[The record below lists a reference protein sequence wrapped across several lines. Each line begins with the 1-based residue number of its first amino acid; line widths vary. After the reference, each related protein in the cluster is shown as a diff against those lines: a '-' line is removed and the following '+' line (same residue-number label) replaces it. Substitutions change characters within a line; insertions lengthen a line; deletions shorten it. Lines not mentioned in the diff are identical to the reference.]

1 MTQIRRYFKTLLTAL
16 VLLMPLVTWASGDSK
31 KAVVDMDFKLTE
43 FSVKDYGGWGHFSGK
58 GHVWATND
66 EFIIT
71 IPAQTVRRT
80 RDDDT
85 EYSAKLPALTI
96 KGKCKVERE
105 DYGGSPFFSI
115 KPVGNVTVSPTNL
128 HVDVTQVYYR
138 GLDSNGN
145 KEYLRSTSSYDY
157 VLPASSEPN
166 SESVG
171 IVRFYIT
178 AGFANNGRVHI
189 GLKWDKLKHKPFE
202 GDTFE
207 DLHNPKAKE
216 YTWDTYGSPVYQA
229 DKYLDIWGEIEEV
242 KVSEGDIT
250 ASAED
255 DTDAPDEKGP
265 WGTAIPI
272 AVGAGIIGYLTHLIN
287 KLRKRRKANAK
298 DQQDEDNSDDNDD
311 EDDDDDEEPDQLEMR
326 FYKDFDGTLITGD
339 AAQRVS
345 ACIVRH
351 PAKGGEW
358 VDENLT
364 RQIEITSADNY
375 LDVEDDGMVNGWR
388 SCFVSAPQDDN
399 PPEEGVVKFRLS
411 VDRGTYTNRVHFRI
425 EKGEIQ
431 FGQENLTIPAQ
442 YESVLE
448 LPFLVPGFEGENGV
462 TAYITDSEGNEGDY
476 GVDVY
481 WDAQKK
487 HHFARILDNVKD
499 PAKDEGIHGQYL
511 SYTLHVEA
519 KNDRGTHLEGT
530 LPVLRFYMGLAV
542 EFKDKG
548 EIGCYITEYDPMKH
562 RTRPELRIKAGS
574 KQYMSHE
581 NQAIL
586 TLYDYD
592 ISRNTLL
599 KVSPI
604 PMRKDGFT
612 VKAKDE
618 SKQEFVDKLGL
629 QMEALTDRCDE
640 GRLCLIRSLKGV
652 LDAPNR
658 IDAECII
665 KVEYQGPNDREP
677 KIYTCTH
684 AIRLASQPRREVQ
697 DMNSAEAFMKEDQ
710 HTYDRLMHIIESV
723 VQTGQLNRM
732 FPLVKYTEMQ
742 IEGYDAAY
750 GYDKRNVN
758 RIRSTYARLV
768 MGDIGGV
775 DEELPPELGITDEL
789 EWWFT
794 AFKQVEKDIGFI
806 GRIVA
811 GIGTWGISEL
821 IFTPV
826 DFAEEIREYVWDK
839 NGDSTLKMFWIGVK
853 NAAFMALAVKGTAS
867 TLSAKNV
874 TRQGMREALQNA
886 RKGFEKP
893 YNTLKGW
900 LFRESAEKSLEATRR
915 ASSVAE
921 MRLTAAKTTPPLPGE
936 RSLDKAMKMKRA
948 KAADRVERLRTAI
961 DMAEQNPDWT
971 NISLR
976 NQLIL
981 EVQGDKQAMYMLKNA
996 GEKYNKVRSELNGT
1010 LKNIYEI
1017 TDKKSFAE
1025 LSRKYPGRKIKVF
1038 NASSSK
1044 AEQLASGK
1052 TITMDRDITY
1062 YFVDENN
1069 VVHYLPQEEVMEIY
1083 NRNFYETTRN
1093 FVSKNKVVAE
1103 SSTSA
1108 SEVYNRYAKAKDQRV
1123 LQDVLNDP
1131 ESFGTDWSKMAD
1143 KSRHGEALTNPTKV
1157 GDAMTFKG
1165 HDRFSSAERLLQQAE
1180 QTADEAERLIL
1191 QGEAVDE
1198 FMEGLR
1204 QMAKEFNNFVKPYD
1218 IARYKVNGTSMIP
1231 QHMREAVEMVE
1242 LMFKPGSTVSID
1254 EMMRAFKGLNYSFGQ
1269 FADDMGA
1276 CMKRIASQKGWEI
1289 AR

>member
-1 MTQIRRYFKTLLTAL
+1 MNQIRRYLKTLLTAL
-16 VLLMPLVTWASGDSK
+16 ALLMPLALYSQKVLLDT
-31 KAVVDMDFKLTE
+31 DFKLT
-43 FSVKDYGGWGHFSGK
+43 DYNVRAGEGVWEGNFSGK
-58 GHVWATND
+58 GHLLVKEN

-71 IPAQTVRRT
+71 IPAQKVSRKDKEETNLLE
-80 RDDDT
+80 
-85 EYSAKLPALTI
+85 EYSAEWPALTI
-96 KGKCKVERE
+96 KGKCKIKRDNNDIEVHL
-105 DYGGSPFFSI
+105 DGGDV
-115 KPVGNVTVSPTNL
+115 KTNGQVTVSPTSIRL
-128 HVDVTQVYYR
+128 V
-138 GLDSNGN
+138 GNGKYESGQPSWN
-145 KEYLRSTSSYDY
+145 TYQLVERQAWRTIE
-157 VLPASSEPN
+157 LPAVQEAQSN
-166 SESVG
+166 SM
-171 IVRFYIT
+171 
-178 AGFANNGRVHI
+178 GFVHFSIKDGFVYKGSLDI
-189 GLKWDKLKHKPFE
+189 GLKWDKMTMKPFE
-202 GDTFE
+202 GETLN
-207 DLHNPKAKE
+207 DLDNPAPKE
-216 YTWDTYGSPVYQA
+216 YKWKEIDS
-229 DKYLDIWGEIEEV
+229 YLEIFGEIEDVQVGEDGMV
-242 KVSEGDIT
+242 

-255 DTDAPDEKGP
+255 DTDAPDDEGP
-265 WGTAIPI
+265 WGTLIPI
-272 AVGAGIIGYLTHLIN
+272 GVSAGIIGYLTYLAN
-287 KLRKRRKANAK
+287 KYRRRRKAAK
-298 DQQDEDNSDDNDD
+298 DEEPDDDPDDD
-311 EDDDDDEEPDQLEMR
+311 EDDEEDDPDQLEMR
-326 FYKDFDGTLITGD
+326 FYKNFDGTLITGD
-339 AAQRVS
+339 AGRRVS

-351 PAKGGEW
+351 PAKGPEW

-364 RQIEITSADNY
+364 RQIEITSNDNY
-375 LDVEDDGMVNGWR
+375 LVVDDDGMVNGWR

-499 PAKDEGIHGQYL
+499 PAKDEGIPGQYL
-511 SYTLHVEA
+511 TYTLHVEA

-562 RTRPELRIKAGS
+562 RTRPELRIRAG
-574 KQYMSHE
+574 KRQYMSQE

-599 KVSPI
+599 KISPI
-604 PMRKDGFT
+604 PLRKDGFT

-775 DEELPPELGITDEL
+775 DEELPPELGIKDEL
-789 EWWFT
+789 EWWFE
-794 AFKQVEKDIGFI
+794 AIKQVEKDIGFI

-811 GIGTWGISEL
+811 GVGSWGLSEL
-821 IFTPV
+821 IFMPV
-826 DFAEEIREYVWDK
+826 DFAEEIREYVYDK
-839 NGDSTLKMFWIGVK
+839 NGDSMLKMFWIGIK
-853 NAAFMALAVKGTAS
+853 NGAFMVLGATGAAS
-867 TLSAKNV
+867 TIKAKNL
-874 TRQGMREALQNA
+874 TRQGMREAIQNA
-886 RKGFEKP
+886 KKGFEKP

-921 MRLTAAKTTPPLPGE
+921 MRLNAAKNAPRLPGDLN
-936 RSLDKAMKMKRA
+936 LDKAMATGRA
-948 KAADRVERLRTAI
+948 NAAEKVKNLRAAI
-961 DMAEQNPDWT
+961 EMAEQNGEWT
-971 NISLR
+971 NVALKNR
-976 NQLIL
+976 LIL

-996 GEKYNKVRSELNGT
+996 SSKYDVVRKELNGT

-1017 TDKKSFAE
+1017 TDAKSIAE
-1025 LSRKYPGRKIKVF
+1025 LSKKYPGRKIQVM
-1038 NASSSK
+1038 NATSSK

-1069 VVHYLPQEEVMEIY
+1069 VTHYLPHEEVVEVY
-1083 NRNFYETTRN
+1083 NRNFYETTRR
-1093 FVSKNKVVAE
+1093 FTSKSNVIAD
-1103 SSTSA
+1103 SSA
-1108 SEVYNRYAKAKDQRV
+1108 SSAEVYGRYAKGKDQTV
-1123 LQDVLNDP
+1123 IQDVLHDN
-1131 ESFGTDWSKMAD
+1131 ESFGVDWEKLAD

-1165 HDRFSSAERLLQQAE
+1165 YDRFQSAEKLLQEAETITNEAERLLVQSK
-1180 QTADEAERLIL
+1180 
-1191 QGEAVDE
+1191 AVNE
-1198 FMEGLR
+1198 YMEGLR

-1242 LMFKPGSTVSID
+1242 DMFKAGSTVSID
-1254 EMMRAFKGLNYSFGQ
+1254 QIQRAFRSMNYSFYQ

-1276 CMKRIASQKGWEI
+1276 CMKRITTAKSWEI
-1289 AR
+1289 AK

>member
-1 MTQIRRYFKTLLTAL
+1 MNQIRLYLKTLLTAL
-16 VLLMPLVTWASGDSK
+16 ALLMPLALYSQKVLLDT
-31 KAVVDMDFKLTE
+31 DFKLT
-43 FSVKDYGGWGHFSGK
+43 DYNVRAGEGVWEGNFSGK
-58 GHVWATND
+58 GHLLVKEN

-71 IPAQTVRRT
+71 IPAQKVSRKDKEETNLLE
-80 RDDDT
+80 
-85 EYSAKLPALTI
+85 EYSAEWPALTI
-96 KGKCKVERE
+96 KGKCKIKRDNNDIEVHL
-105 DYGGSPFFSI
+105 DGGDV
-115 KPVGNVTVSPTNL
+115 KTNGQVTVSPTSIRL
-128 HVDVTQVYYR
+128 V
-138 GLDSNGN
+138 GNGKYESGQPSWN
-145 KEYLRSTSSYDY
+145 TYQLVERQAWRTIE
-157 VLPASSEPN
+157 LPAVQEAQSN
-166 SESVG
+166 SM
-171 IVRFYIT
+171 
-178 AGFANNGRVHI
+178 GFVHFSIKDGFVYKGSLDI
-189 GLKWDKLKHKPFE
+189 GLKWDKMTMKPFE
-202 GDTFE
+202 GETLN
-207 DLHNPKAKE
+207 DLDNPAPKE
-216 YTWDTYGSPVYQA
+216 YKWKEIDS
-229 DKYLDIWGEIEEV
+229 YLEIFGEIEDVQVGEDGMV
-242 KVSEGDIT
+242 

-255 DTDAPDEKGP
+255 DTDAPDDEGP
-265 WGTAIPI
+265 WGTLIPI
-272 AVGAGIIGYLTHLIN
+272 GVSAGIIGYLTYLAN
-287 KLRKRRKANAK
+287 KYRRRRKAAK
-298 DQQDEDNSDDNDD
+298 DEEPDDDHDDD
-311 EDDDDDEEPDQLEMR
+311 EDDEEDDPDQLEMR
-326 FYKDFDGTLITGD
+326 FYKNFDGTLITGD
-339 AAQRVS
+339 AGRRVS

-351 PAKGGEW
+351 PAKGPEW

-364 RQIEITSADNY
+364 RQIEITSNDNY
-375 LDVEDDGMVNGWR
+375 LVVDDDGMVNGWR

-487 HHFARILDNVKD
+487 HHFAHIRDNVKD
-499 PAKDEGIHGQYL
+499 PAKDEGIPGQYL
-511 SYTLHVEA
+511 TYTLHVEA
-519 KNDRGTHLEGT
+519 KNDRGTKLEGT

-562 RTRPELRIKAGS
+562 RTRPELRIRAG
-574 KQYMSHE
+574 KRQYMSQE

-599 KVSPI
+599 KISPI
-604 PMRKDGFT
+604 PLRKDGFT

-775 DEELPPELGITDEL
+775 DEELPPELGIKDEL
-789 EWWFT
+789 EWWFE
-794 AFKQVEKDIGFI
+794 AIKQVEKDIGFI

-811 GIGTWGISEL
+811 GVGSWGLSEL
-821 IFTPV
+821 IFMPV
-826 DFAEEIREYVWDK
+826 DFAEEIREYVYDK
-839 NGDSTLKMFWIGVK
+839 NGDSMLKMFWIGIK
-853 NAAFMALAVKGTAS
+853 NGAFMVLGATGAAS
-867 TLSAKNV
+867 TIKAKNL
-874 TRQGMREALQNA
+874 TRQGMREAIQNA
-886 RKGFEKP
+886 KKGFEKP

-921 MRLTAAKTTPPLPGE
+921 MRLNAAKNAPRLPGDLN
-936 RSLDKAMKMKRA
+936 LDKAMATGRA
-948 KAADRVERLRTAI
+948 NAAEKVKNLRAAI
-961 DMAEQNPDWT
+961 EMAEQNGEWT
-971 NISLR
+971 NVALKNR
-976 NQLIL
+976 LIL

-996 GEKYNKVRSELNGT
+996 SSKYDVVRKELNGT

-1017 TDKKSFAE
+1017 TDAKSIAE
-1025 LSRKYPGRKIKVF
+1025 LSKKYPGRKIQVM
-1038 NASSSK
+1038 NATSSK

-1069 VVHYLPQEEVMEIY
+1069 VTHYLPHEEVVEVY
-1083 NRNFYETTRN
+1083 NRNFYETTRR
-1093 FVSKNKVVAE
+1093 FTSKSNVIAD
-1103 SSTSA
+1103 SSA
-1108 SEVYNRYAKAKDQRV
+1108 SSAEVYGRYAKGKDQTV
-1123 LQDVLNDP
+1123 IQDVLHDN
-1131 ESFGTDWSKMAD
+1131 ESFGVDWEKLAD

-1165 HDRFSSAERLLQQAE
+1165 YDRFQSAEKLLQEAETITNEAERLLVQSK
-1180 QTADEAERLIL
+1180 
-1191 QGEAVDE
+1191 AVNE
-1198 FMEGLR
+1198 YMEGLR

-1242 LMFKPGSTVSID
+1242 DMFKAGSTVSID
-1254 EMMRAFKGLNYSFGQ
+1254 QIQRAFRSMNYSFYQ

-1276 CMKRIASQKGWEI
+1276 CMKRITTAKSWEI
-1289 AR
+1289 AK

>member
-1 MTQIRRYFKTLLTAL
+1 MTQIRRYFKTFLMAL
-16 VLLMPLVTWASGDSK
+16 ALLMPLGAWACGDSK
-31 KAVVDMDFKLTE
+31 KALIDMDFKLKE
-43 FSVKDYGGWGHFSGK
+43 FNVNDGEGWGGFSGK
-58 GHVWATND
+58 AHFWATND

-71 IPAQTVRRT
+71 IPAQTVT
-80 RDDDT
+80 RKT
-85 EYSAKLPALTI
+85 NYEVYTAKLPAITV

-105 DYGGSPFFSI
+105 TYGGSPHFALL
-115 KPVGNVTVSPTNL
+115 PVGNVTVSPTNL
-128 HVDVTQVYYR
+128 HFDIAVKIDGTETGY
-138 GLDSNGN
+138 
-145 KEYLRSTSSYDY
+145 KATKDY
-157 VLPASSEPN
+157 VLSASQEPWF
-166 SESVG
+166 ETAG
-171 IVRFYIT
+171 IIRFFIN
-178 AGFANNGRVHI
+178 AGFASNGSVNI
-189 GLKWDKLKHKPFE
+189 GLKWDKLTRKPLT
-202 GDTFE
+202 GTTLADY
-207 DLHNPKAKE
+207 HNPDVIE
-216 YTWDTYGSPVYQA
+216 Y
-229 DKYLDIWGEIEEV
+229 KWGEYDGALSGQYLYISGEVEEV

-311 EDDDDDEEPDQLEMR
+311 EDDDDDEEPDQLEMK
-326 FYKDFDGTLITGD
+326 FYKDFDGTLISGD
-339 AAQRVS
+339 VAQRVS

-364 RQIEITSADNY
+364 RQIEITSVDNY

-487 HHFARILDNVKD
+487 HHFAHIRDNVKD
-499 PAKDEGIHGQYL
+499 PAKDEGIPGQYL

-530 LPVLRFYMGLAV
+530 LPVLRFYMGVAV

-562 RTRPELRIKAGS
+562 RTRPELRIRAG
-574 KQYMSHE
+574 KRQYMSQE

-599 KVSPI
+599 KISPI
-604 PMRKDGFT
+604 PLRKDGFT

-775 DEELPPELGITDEL
+775 DEELPPELGIKDEL
-789 EWWFT
+789 EWWFE
-794 AFKQVEKDIGFI
+794 AIKQVEKDIGFI

-811 GIGTWGISEL
+811 GVGSWGLSEL
-821 IFTPV
+821 IFMPV
-826 DFAEEIREYVWDK
+826 DFAEEIREYVYDK
-839 NGDSTLKMFWIGVK
+839 NGDSMLKMFWIGIK
-853 NAAFMALAVKGTAS
+853 NGAFMVLGATGAAS
-867 TLSAKNV
+867 TIKAKNL
-874 TRQGMREALQNA
+874 TRQGMREAIQNA
-886 RKGFEKP
+886 KKGFEKP

-921 MRLTAAKTTPPLPGE
+921 MRLNAAKNAPRLPGDLN
-936 RSLDKAMKMKRA
+936 LDKAMATGRA
-948 KAADRVERLRTAI
+948 NAAEKVKNLRAAI
-961 DMAEQNPDWT
+961 EMAEQNGEWT
-971 NISLR
+971 NVALKNR
-976 NQLIL
+976 LIL

-996 GEKYNKVRSELNGT
+996 SSKYDVVRKELNGT

-1017 TDKKSFAE
+1017 TDAKSIAE
-1025 LSRKYPGRKIKVF
+1025 LSKKYPGRKIQVM
-1038 NASSSK
+1038 NATSSK
-1044 AEQLASGK
+1044 ADMLASGK

-1069 VVHYLPQEEVMEIY
+1069 VTHYLPHEEVVEVY
-1083 NRNFYETTRN
+1083 NRNFYETTRR
-1093 FVSKNKVVAE
+1093 FTSKSNVIAD
-1103 SSTSA
+1103 SSA
-1108 SEVYNRYAKAKDQRV
+1108 SSAEVYGRYAKGKDQTV
-1123 LQDVLNDP
+1123 IQDVLHDN
-1131 ESFGTDWSKMAD
+1131 ESFGVDWEKLAD

-1165 HDRFSSAERLLQQAE
+1165 YDRFQSAEKLLQEAETITNEAERLLVQSK
-1180 QTADEAERLIL
+1180 
-1191 QGEAVDE
+1191 AVNE
-1198 FMEGLR
+1198 YMEGLR

-1242 LMFKPGSTVSID
+1242 DMFKAGSTVSID
-1254 EMMRAFKGLNYSFGQ
+1254 QIQRAFRSMNYSFYQ

-1276 CMKRIASQKGWEI
+1276 CMKRITTAKSWEI
-1289 AR
+1289 AK

>member
-1 MTQIRRYFKTLLTAL
+1 MNQIRRYLKTLLTAL
-16 VLLMPLVTWASGDSK
+16 ALLMPLALYSQKVLLDT
-31 KAVVDMDFKLTE
+31 DFKLT
-43 FSVKDYGGWGHFSGK
+43 DYNVRAGEGVWEGNFSGK
-58 GHVWATND
+58 GHLLVKEN

-71 IPAQTVRRT
+71 IPAQKVSRKDKEETNLLE
-80 RDDDT
+80 
-85 EYSAKLPALTI
+85 EYSAEWPALTI
-96 KGKCKVERE
+96 KGKCKIKRDNNDIEVHL
-105 DYGGSPFFSI
+105 DGGDV
-115 KPVGNVTVSPTNL
+115 KTNGQVTVSPTSIRL
-128 HVDVTQVYYR
+128 V
-138 GLDSNGN
+138 GNGKYESGQPSWN
-145 KEYLRSTSSYDY
+145 TYQLVERQAWRTIE
-157 VLPASSEPN
+157 LPAVQEAQSN
-166 SESVG
+166 SM
-171 IVRFYIT
+171 
-178 AGFANNGRVHI
+178 GFVHFSIKDGFVYKGSLDI
-189 GLKWDKLKHKPFE
+189 GLKWDKMTMKPFE
-202 GDTFE
+202 GETLN
-207 DLHNPKAKE
+207 DLDNPAPKE
-216 YTWDTYGSPVYQA
+216 YKWKEIDS
-229 DKYLDIWGEIEEV
+229 YLEIFGEIEDVQVGEDGMV
-242 KVSEGDIT
+242 

-255 DTDAPDEKGP
+255 DTDAPDDEGP
-265 WGTAIPI
+265 WGTLIPI
-272 AVGAGIIGYLTHLIN
+272 GVSAGIIGYLAYLAN
-287 KLRKRRKANAK
+287 KYRRRRKTAK
-298 DQQDEDNSDDNDD
+298 DEEPDDDPDDD
-311 EDDDDDEEPDQLEMR
+311 EDDEEDDPDQLEMR
-326 FYKDFDGTLITGD
+326 FYKNFDGTLITGD
-339 AAQRVS
+339 AGRRVS

-351 PAKGGEW
+351 PAKGPEW
-358 VDENLT
+358 TDENLT
-364 RQIEITSADNY
+364 RQIEITSNDNY
-375 LDVEDDGMVNGWR
+375 LVVDDDGMVNGWR
-388 SCFVSAPQDDN
+388 SCFVSAPEDPD
-399 PPEEGVVKFRLS
+399 PPKEGVVRFRLS

-425 EKGEIQ
+425 EKGEVQ
-431 FGQENLTIPAQ
+431 FDQENLTIPAGCKTAI
-442 YESVLE
+442 E
-448 LPFLVPGFEGENGV
+448 LPFAVPGFEGESGV
-462 TAYITDSEGNEGDY
+462 SAFISGSDGSTKDY
-476 GVDVY
+476 SVEVK
-481 WDAQKK
+481 WDERKG
-487 HHFARILDNVKD
+487 HYFAIIQDLL
-499 PAKDEGIHGQYL
+499 PEPQKDECIPGKFIE
-511 SYTLHVEA
+511 YTLHVVAEHE
-519 KNDRGTHLEGT
+519 RGTKIEGT
-530 LPVLRFYMGLAV
+530 LPVLRFFMGLTL

-562 RTRPELRIKAGS
+562 RTREELRMKAGG
-574 KQYMSHE
+574 KVYMTQE
-581 NQAIL
+581 NQVIL

-592 ISRNTLL
+592 FKDNTLL
-599 KVSPI
+599 KVAPV
-604 PMRKDGFT
+604 PVEKDGFV
-612 VKAKDE
+612 VKAKDGT
-618 SKQEFVDKLGL
+618 KQDLVDKLGL
-629 QMEALTDRCDE
+629 QLEPLADRCDD
-640 GRLCLIRSLKGV
+640 GRLGLIRCRKGV

-658 IDAECII
+658 IDAECTI
-665 KVEYQGPNDREP
+665 KVKYQGPNNDSPQDYE
-677 KIYTCTH
+677 CTH
-684 AIRLASQPRREVQ
+684 TMRLASQPRRQEK
-697 DMNSAEAFMKEDQ
+697 DMADSEALRKKDQ
-710 HTYDRLMHIIESV
+710 HIFDRLMHIVENIT
-723 VQTGQLNRM
+723 QTGQLNRM

-742 IEGYDAAY
+742 LEGYDPAY
-750 GYDKRNVN
+750 GYDARNVK
-758 RIRSTYARLV
+758 RIESTYARLV
-768 MGDIGGV
+768 MGEIGGV

-789 EWWFT
+789 EWWFA

-811 GIGTWGISEL
+811 AVGSWGISEL
-821 IFTPV
+821 IFMPV

-839 NGDSTLKMFWIGVK
+839 NGDSSLKMFWIGVK
-853 NAAFMALAVKGTAS
+853 NAAFMALAVKGTVS
-867 TLSAKNV
+867 TMTARNV

-961 DMAEQNPDWT
+961 DMAEQNHDWT

-996 GEKYNKVRSELNGT
+996 SEKYNKVRKELNGT
-1010 LKNIYEI
+1010 LKSIYEI

-1025 LSRKYPGRKIKVF
+1025 LSRKYPGREIKVF

-1108 SEVYNRYAKAKDQRV
+1108 SDVYNKYAKAKDQRV

-1131 ESFGTDWSKMAD
+1131 ESFGTDWEKMAD

-1180 QTADEAERLIL
+1180 QTADDAERLLL

-1198 FMEGLR
+1198 YMEGLR

-1242 LMFKPGSTVSID
+1242 AMFKPGSTVSID
-1254 EMMRAFKGLNYSFGQ
+1254 EIQRAFKGLNYSFWQ

-1276 CMKRIASQKGWEI
+1276 CMKRITSQKSWEI

>member
-1 MTQIRRYFKTLLTAL
+1 MTQIRRYFKTFLMAL
-16 VLLMPLVTWASGDSK
+16 ALLMPLGAWACGDSK
-31 KAVVDMDFKLTE
+31 KALIDMDFKLKE
-43 FSVKDYGGWGHFSGK
+43 FNVNDGEGWGGFSGK
-58 GHVWATND
+58 AHFWATND

-71 IPAQTVRRT
+71 IPAQTVT
-80 RDDDT
+80 RKT
-85 EYSAKLPALTI
+85 NYEVYTAKLPAITV
-96 KGKCKVERE
+96 KGKCKVERAT
-105 DYGGSPFFSI
+105 YGGSPHFALL
-115 KPVGNVTVSPTNL
+115 PVGNVTVSPTNL
-128 HVDVTQVYYR
+128 HFDIAVKIDGTETGY
-138 GLDSNGN
+138 
-145 KEYLRSTSSYDY
+145 KATKDY
-157 VLPASSEPN
+157 VLSASQEPWF
-166 SESVG
+166 ETAG
-171 IVRFYIT
+171 IIRFFIN
-178 AGFANNGRVHI
+178 AGFASNGSVNI
-189 GLKWDKLKHKPFE
+189 GLKWDKLTRKPLT
-202 GDTFE
+202 GTTLADY
-207 DLHNPKAKE
+207 HNPDVIE
-216 YTWDTYGSPVYQA
+216 Y
-229 DKYLDIWGEIEEV
+229 KWGEYDGALSGQYLYISGEVEEV

-311 EDDDDDEEPDQLEMR
+311 EDDDDDEEPDQLEMK
-326 FYKDFDGTLITGD
+326 FYKDFDGTLISGD

-375 LDVEDDGMVNGWR
+375 LEVEDDGMVNGWR

-481 WDAQKK
+481 WDDQKK

-499 PAKDEGIHGQYL
+499 PAKDEGIPGQYL
-511 SYTLHVEA
+511 TYTLHVEA
-519 KNDRGTHLEGT
+519 KNDRGTKLEGT

-548 EIGCYITEYDPMKH
+548 EIGCYITKYDPMKH
-562 RTRPELRIKAGS
+562 RTRPELRIKAGG
-574 KQYMSHE
+574 KQYMSQE

-599 KVSPI
+599 KISPI
-604 PMRKDGFT
+604 PLRKDGFV

-775 DEELPPELGITDEL
+775 DEELPPELGIKDEL
-789 EWWFT
+789 EWWFE
-794 AFKQVEKDIGFI
+794 AIKQVEKDIGFI

-811 GIGTWGISEL
+811 GVGSWGLSEL
-821 IFTPV
+821 IFMPV
-826 DFAEEIREYVWDK
+826 DFAEEIREYVYDK
-839 NGDSTLKMFWIGVK
+839 NGDSMLKMFWIGIK
-853 NAAFMALAVKGTAS
+853 NGAFMVLGATGAAS
-867 TLSAKNV
+867 TIKAKNL
-874 TRQGMREALQNA
+874 TRQGMREAIQNA
-886 RKGFEKP
+886 KKGFEKP

-921 MRLTAAKTTPPLPGE
+921 MRLNAAKNAPRLPGDLN
-936 RSLDKAMKMKRA
+936 LDKAMATGRA
-948 KAADRVERLRTAI
+948 NAAEKVKNLRAAI
-961 DMAEQNPDWT
+961 EMAEQNGEWT
-971 NISLR
+971 NVALKNR
-976 NQLIL
+976 LIL

-996 GEKYNKVRSELNGT
+996 SSKYDVVRKELNGT

-1017 TDKKSFAE
+1017 TDAKSIAE
-1025 LSRKYPGRKIKVF
+1025 LSKKYPGRKIQVM
-1038 NASSSK
+1038 NATSSK
-1044 AEQLASGK
+1044 ADMLASGK

-1069 VVHYLPQEEVMEIY
+1069 VTHYLPHEEVVEVY
-1083 NRNFYETTRN
+1083 NRNFYETTRR
-1093 FVSKNKVVAE
+1093 FTSKSNVIAD
-1103 SSTSA
+1103 SSA
-1108 SEVYNRYAKAKDQRV
+1108 SSAEVYGRYAKGKDQTV
-1123 LQDVLNDP
+1123 IQDVLHDN
-1131 ESFGTDWSKMAD
+1131 ESFGVDWEKLAD

-1165 HDRFSSAERLLQQAE
+1165 YDRFQSAEKLLQEAETITNEAERLLVQS
-1180 QTADEAERLIL
+1180 
-1191 QGEAVDE
+1191 EAVNE
-1198 FMEGLR
+1198 YMEGLR

-1242 LMFKPGSTVSID
+1242 EMFKAGSTVSID
-1254 EMMRAFKGLNYSFGQ
+1254 QIQRAFRSMNYSFYQ

-1276 CMKRIASQKGWEI
+1276 CMKRITTAKSWEI
-1289 AR
+1289 

>member
-1 MTQIRRYFKTLLTAL
+1 MTQIRRYFKTFLMALALLA
-16 VLLMPLVTWASGDSK
+16 PSGAWACGDSK
-31 KAVVDMDFKLTE
+31 KALIDMDFKLTE
-43 FSVKDYGGWGHFSGK
+43 FNVNDGEGWGGFSGK
-58 GHVWATND
+58 AHFRATND

-71 IPAQTVRRT
+71 IPAQTVSRKNGDVVYT
-80 RDDDT
+80 T
-85 EYSAKLPALTI
+85 KLPAITV
-96 KGKCKVERE
+96 KGKCKVERAT
-105 DYGGSPFFSI
+105 YGGSPHFALL
-115 KPVGNVTVSPTNL
+115 PVGNVTVSPTNL
-128 HVDVTQVYYR
+128 HFEMVQR
-138 GLDSNGN
+138 A
-145 KEYLRSTSSYDY
+145 ESTEAGYKGTKDY
-157 VLPASSEPN
+157 VLSASQEPWF
-166 SESVG
+166 ETAG
-171 IVRFYIT
+171 IIRFFIM
-178 AGFANNGRVHI
+178 AGFASNGSVNI
-189 GLKWDKLKHKPFE
+189 GLKWDKLTRKPLT
-202 GDTFE
+202 GTTLQDY
-207 DLHNPKAKE
+207 DDPDVLE
-216 YTWDTYGSPVYQA
+216 Y
-229 DKYLDIWGEIEEV
+229 KWGEYDGARSGQYLYISGEVEEV

-311 EDDDDDEEPDQLEMR
+311 EDDDDDEEPDQLEMK
-326 FYKDFDGTLITGD
+326 FYKDFDGTLISGD

-375 LDVEDDGMVNGWR
+375 LEVEDDGMVNGWR

-499 PAKDEGIHGQYL
+499 PAKDEGIPGQYL
-511 SYTLHVEA
+511 TYTLHVEA
-519 KNDRGTHLEGT
+519 KNDRGTKLEGT

-548 EIGCYITEYDPMKH
+548 EIGCYITKYDPMKH
-562 RTRPELRIKAGS
+562 RTRPELRIKAGG
-574 KQYMSHE
+574 KQYMSQE

-599 KVSPI
+599 KISPI
-604 PMRKDGFT
+604 PLRKDGFV

-665 KVEYQGPNDREP
+665 KVEYQGPNNPEP

-684 AIRLASQPRREVQ
+684 AIRLASQPRREVL

-742 IEGYDAAY
+742 IEGYDATY

-775 DEELPPELGITDEL
+775 DEELPPELGIKDEL
-789 EWWFT
+789 EWWFE
-794 AFKQVEKDIGFI
+794 AIKQVEKDIGFI

-811 GIGTWGISEL
+811 GVGSWGLSEL
-821 IFTPV
+821 IFMPV
-826 DFAEEIREYVWDK
+826 DFAEEIREYVYDK
-839 NGDSTLKMFWIGVK
+839 NGDSMLKMFWIGIK
-853 NAAFMALAVKGTAS
+853 NGAFMVLGATGAAS
-867 TLSAKNV
+867 TIKAKNL
-874 TRQGMREALQNA
+874 TRQGMREAIQNA
-886 RKGFEKP
+886 KKGFEKP

-921 MRLTAAKTTPPLPGE
+921 MRLNAAKNAPRLPGDLN
-936 RSLDKAMKMKRA
+936 LDKAMATGRA
-948 KAADRVERLRTAI
+948 NAAEKVKNLRAAI
-961 DMAEQNPDWT
+961 EMAEQNGEWT
-971 NISLR
+971 NVALKNR
-976 NQLIL
+976 LIL

-996 GEKYNKVRSELNGT
+996 SSKYDVVRKELNGT

-1017 TDKKSFAE
+1017 TDAKSIAE
-1025 LSRKYPGRKIKVF
+1025 LSKKYPGRKIQVM
-1038 NASSSK
+1038 NATSSK
-1044 AEQLASGK
+1044 ADMLASGK

-1069 VVHYLPQEEVMEIY
+1069 VTHYLPHEEVVEVY
-1083 NRNFYETTRN
+1083 NRNFYETTRR
-1093 FVSKNKVVAE
+1093 FTSKSNVIAD
-1103 SSTSA
+1103 SSA
-1108 SEVYNRYAKAKDQRV
+1108 SSAEVYGRYAKGKDQTV
-1123 LQDVLNDP
+1123 IQDVLHDN
-1131 ESFGTDWSKMAD
+1131 ESFGVDWEKLAD

-1165 HDRFSSAERLLQQAE
+1165 YDRFQSAEKLLQEAETITNEAERLLVQSK
-1180 QTADEAERLIL
+1180 
-1191 QGEAVDE
+1191 AVNE
-1198 FMEGLR
+1198 YMEGLR

-1242 LMFKPGSTVSID
+1242 DMFKAGSTVSID
-1254 EMMRAFKGLNYSFGQ
+1254 QIQRAFRSMNYSFYQ

-1276 CMKRIASQKGWEI
+1276 CMKRITTAKSWEI
-1289 AR
+1289 AK

>member
-1 MTQIRRYFKTLLTAL
+1 MNQIRRYLKTLLTAL
-16 VLLMPLVTWASGDSK
+16 ALLMPLALYSQKVLLDT
-31 KAVVDMDFKLTE
+31 DFKLT
-43 FSVKDYGGWGHFSGK
+43 DYNVRAGEGVWEGNFSGK
-58 GHVWATND
+58 GHLLVKEN

-71 IPAQTVRRT
+71 IPAQKVSRKDKEETNLLE
-80 RDDDT
+80 
-85 EYSAKLPALTI
+85 EYSAEWPALTI
-96 KGKCKVERE
+96 KGKCKIKRDNNDIEVHL
-105 DYGGSPFFSI
+105 DGGDV
-115 KPVGNVTVSPTNL
+115 KTNGQVTVSPTSIRL
-128 HVDVTQVYYR
+128 V
-138 GLDSNGN
+138 GNGKYESGQPSWN
-145 KEYLRSTSSYDY
+145 TYQLVERQAWRTIE
-157 VLPASSEPN
+157 LPAVQEAQSN
-166 SESVG
+166 SM
-171 IVRFYIT
+171 
-178 AGFANNGRVHI
+178 GFVHFSIKDGFVYKGSLDI
-189 GLKWDKLKHKPFE
+189 GLKWDKMTMKPFE
-202 GDTFE
+202 GETLN
-207 DLHNPKAKE
+207 DLDNPAPKE
-216 YTWDTYGSPVYQA
+216 YKWKEIDS
-229 DKYLDIWGEIEEV
+229 YLEIFGEIEDVQVGEDGMV
-242 KVSEGDIT
+242 

-255 DTDAPDEKGP
+255 DTDAPDDEGP
-265 WGTAIPI
+265 WGTLIPI
-272 AVGAGIIGYLTHLIN
+272 GVSAGIIGYLTYLAN
-287 KLRKRRKANAK
+287 KYRRRRKAAK
-298 DQQDEDNSDDNDD
+298 DEEPDDDPDDD
-311 EDDDDDEEPDQLEMR
+311 EDDEEDDPDQLEMR
-326 FYKDFDGTLITGD
+326 FYKNFDGTLITGD
-339 AAQRVS
+339 AGRRVS

-351 PAKGGEW
+351 PAKGPEW

-364 RQIEITSADNY
+364 RQIEITSNDNY
-375 LDVEDDGMVNGWR
+375 LVVDDDGMVNGWR

-487 HHFARILDNVKD
+487 HHFAHIRDNVKD
-499 PAKDEGIHGQYL
+499 PAKDEGIPGQYL
-511 SYTLHVEA
+511 TYTLHVEA

-562 RTRPELRIKAGS
+562 RTRPELRIRAG
-574 KQYMSHE
+574 KRQYMSQE

-775 DEELPPELGITDEL
+775 DEELPPELGIKDEL
-789 EWWFT
+789 EWWFE
-794 AFKQVEKDIGFI
+794 AIKQVEKDIGFI

-811 GIGTWGISEL
+811 GVGSWGLSEL
-821 IFTPV
+821 IFMPV
-826 DFAEEIREYVWDK
+826 DFAEEIREYVYDK
-839 NGDSTLKMFWIGVK
+839 NGDSMLKMFWIGIK
-853 NAAFMALAVKGTAS
+853 NGAFMVLGATGAAS
-867 TLSAKNV
+867 TIKAKNL
-874 TRQGMREALQNA
+874 TRQGMREAIQNA
-886 RKGFEKP
+886 KKGFEKP

-921 MRLTAAKTTPPLPGE
+921 MRLNAAKNAPRLPGDLN
-936 RSLDKAMKMKRA
+936 LDKAMATGRA
-948 KAADRVERLRTAI
+948 NAAEKVKNLRAAI
-961 DMAEQNPDWT
+961 EMAEQNGEWT
-971 NISLR
+971 NIALKNR
-976 NQLIL
+976 LIL

-996 GEKYNKVRSELNGT
+996 SSKYDVVRKELNGT
-1010 LKNIYEI
+1010 LKSIYEI
-1017 TDKKSFAE
+1017 TDAKSIAE
-1025 LSRKYPGRKIKVF
+1025 LSKKYPGRKIRVM
-1038 NASSSK
+1038 NATSSK

-1069 VVHYLPQEEVMEIY
+1069 VTHYLPHEEVVEVY
-1083 NRNFYETTRN
+1083 NRNFYETTRR
-1093 FVSKNKVVAE
+1093 FTSKSNVIAD
-1103 SSTSA
+1103 SSA
-1108 SEVYNRYAKAKDQRV
+1108 SSAEVYGRYAKGKDQTV
-1123 LQDVLNDP
+1123 IQDVLHDN
-1131 ESFGTDWSKMAD
+1131 ESFGVDWEKLAD

-1165 HDRFSSAERLLQQAE
+1165 YDRFQSAEKLLQEAETITNEAERLLVQSK
-1180 QTADEAERLIL
+1180 
-1191 QGEAVDE
+1191 AVNE
-1198 FMEGLR
+1198 YMEGLR

-1242 LMFKPGSTVSID
+1242 DMFKAGSTVSID
-1254 EMMRAFKGLNYSFGQ
+1254 QIQRAFRSMNYSFYQ

-1276 CMKRIASQKGWEI
+1276 CMKRITTAKSWEI
-1289 AR
+1289 AK

>member
-1 MTQIRRYFKTLLTAL
+1 MNQIRRYLKTLLTAL
-16 VLLMPLVTWASGDSK
+16 ALLMPLALYSQKVLLDT
-31 KAVVDMDFKLTE
+31 DFKLT
-43 FSVKDYGGWGHFSGK
+43 DYNVRAGEGVWEGNFSGK
-58 GHVWATND
+58 GHLLVKEN

-71 IPAQTVRRT
+71 IPAQKVSRKDKEETNLLE
-80 RDDDT
+80 
-85 EYSAKLPALTI
+85 EYSAEWPALTI
-96 KGKCKVERE
+96 KGKCKIKRDNNDIEVHL
-105 DYGGSPFFSI
+105 DGGDV
-115 KPVGNVTVSPTNL
+115 KTNGQVTVSPTSIRL
-128 HVDVTQVYYR
+128 V
-138 GLDSNGN
+138 GNGKYESGQPSWN
-145 KEYLRSTSSYDY
+145 TYQLVERQAWRTIE
-157 VLPASSEPN
+157 LPAVQEAQSN
-166 SESVG
+166 SM
-171 IVRFYIT
+171 
-178 AGFANNGRVHI
+178 GFVHFSIKDGFVYKGSLDI
-189 GLKWDKLKHKPFE
+189 GLKWDKMTMKPFE
-202 GDTFE
+202 GETLN
-207 DLHNPKAKE
+207 DLDNPAPKE
-216 YTWDTYGSPVYQA
+216 YKWKEIDS
-229 DKYLDIWGEIEEV
+229 YLEIFGEIEDVQVGEDGMV
-242 KVSEGDIT
+242 

-255 DTDAPDEKGP
+255 DTDAPDDEGP
-265 WGTAIPI
+265 WGTLIPI
-272 AVGAGIIGYLTHLIN
+272 GVSAGIIGYLTYLAN
-287 KLRKRRKANAK
+287 KYRRRRKAAK
-298 DQQDEDNSDDNDD
+298 DEEPDDDPDDD
-311 EDDDDDEEPDQLEMR
+311 EDDEEDDPDQLEMR
-326 FYKDFDGTLITGD
+326 FYKNFDGTLITGD
-339 AAQRVS
+339 AGRRVS

-351 PAKGGEW
+351 PAKGPEW

-364 RQIEITSADNY
+364 RQIEITSNDNY
-375 LDVEDDGMVNGWR
+375 LVVDDDGMVNGWR
-388 SCFVSAPQDDN
+388 SCFVSAPEDPD
-399 PPEEGVVKFRLS
+399 PPKEGVVRFRLS

-425 EKGEIQ
+425 EKGEVQ
-431 FGQENLTIPAQ
+431 FDQENLTIPAGCKTAI
-442 YESVLE
+442 E
-448 LPFLVPGFEGENGV
+448 LPFAVPGFEGESGV
-462 TAYITDSEGNEGDY
+462 SAFISGSDGSTKDY
-476 GVDVY
+476 SVEVK
-481 WDAQKK
+481 WDERKG
-487 HHFARILDNVKD
+487 HYFAIIQDLL
-499 PAKDEGIHGQYL
+499 PEPQKDECIPGKFIE
-511 SYTLHVEA
+511 YTLHIVAEHE
-519 KNDRGTHLEGT
+519 RGTKIEGT
-530 LPVLRFYMGLAV
+530 LPVLRFFMGLAL

-548 EIGCYITEYDPMKH
+548 EVGCYITEYDPMKH
-562 RTRPELRIKAGS
+562 RTREELRMKAGG
-574 KQYMSHE
+574 KVYMTQE
-581 NQAIL
+581 NQVIL

-592 ISRNTLL
+592 FKDNTLL
-599 KVSPI
+599 KVAPV
-604 PMRKDGFT
+604 PVEKDGFV
-612 VKAKDE
+612 VKAKDGT
-618 SKQEFVDKLGL
+618 KQDLVDKLGL
-629 QMEALTDRCDE
+629 QLEPLADRCDD
-640 GRLCLIRSLKGV
+640 GRLGLIRCRKGV

-658 IDAECII
+658 IDAECTI
-665 KVEYQGPNDREP
+665 KVKYQGPNNDSPQDYE
-677 KIYTCTH
+677 CTH
-684 AIRLASQPRREVQ
+684 TMRLASQPRREEK
-697 DMNSAEAFMKEDQ
+697 DMADSEALRKKDQ
-710 HTYDRLMHIIESV
+710 HIFDRLMHIVENIT
-723 VQTGQLNRM
+723 QTGQLNRM

-742 IEGYDAAY
+742 LEGYDPAY
-750 GYDKRNVN
+750 GYDARNVK
-758 RIRSTYARLV
+758 RIESTYARLV
-768 MGDIGGV
+768 MGEIGGV

-789 EWWFT
+789 EWWFA

-811 GIGTWGISEL
+811 AVGSWGISEL
-821 IFTPV
+821 IFMPV

-839 NGDSTLKMFWIGVK
+839 NGDSSLKMFWIGVK

-867 TLSAKNV
+867 TLTAKNV

-996 GEKYNKVRSELNGT
+996 SEKYNKVRKELNGT
-1010 LKNIYEI
+1010 LKSIYEI

-1025 LSRKYPGRKIKVF
+1025 LSRKYPGREIKVF

-1108 SEVYNRYAKAKDQRV
+1108 SDVYNKYAKAKDQRV

-1131 ESFGTDWSKMAD
+1131 ESFGTDWEKMAD

-1180 QTADEAERLIL
+1180 QTADDAERLLL

-1198 FMEGLR
+1198 YMEGLR

-1242 LMFKPGSTVSID
+1242 EMFKAGSTVSID
-1254 EMMRAFKGLNYSFGQ
+1254 QIQRAFRSMNYSFYQ
-1269 FADDMGA
+1269 FADDIGA
-1276 CMKRIASQKGWEI
+1276 CMKRITTAKSWEI
-1289 AR
+1289 AK

>member
-1 MTQIRRYFKTLLTAL
+1 MNQIRRYLKTLLTAL
-16 VLLMPLVTWASGDSK
+16 ALLMPLALYSQKVLLDT
-31 KAVVDMDFKLTE
+31 DFKLT
-43 FSVKDYGGWGHFSGK
+43 DYNVRAGEGVWEGNFSGK
-58 GHVWATND
+58 GHLLVKEN

-71 IPAQTVRRT
+71 IPAQKVSRKDKEETNLLE
-80 RDDDT
+80 
-85 EYSAKLPALTI
+85 EYSAEWPALTI
-96 KGKCKVERE
+96 KGKCKIKRDNNDIEVHL
-105 DYGGSPFFSI
+105 DGGDV
-115 KPVGNVTVSPTNL
+115 KTNGQVTVSPTSIRL
-128 HVDVTQVYYR
+128 V
-138 GLDSNGN
+138 GNGKYESGQPSWN
-145 KEYLRSTSSYDY
+145 TYQLVERQAWRTIE
-157 VLPASSEPN
+157 LPAVQEAQSN
-166 SESVG
+166 SM
-171 IVRFYIT
+171 
-178 AGFANNGRVHI
+178 GFVHFSIKDGFVYKGSLDI
-189 GLKWDKLKHKPFE
+189 GLKWDKMTMKPFE
-202 GDTFE
+202 GETLN
-207 DLHNPKAKE
+207 DLDNPAPKE
-216 YTWDTYGSPVYQA
+216 YKWKEIDS
-229 DKYLDIWGEIEEV
+229 YLEIFGEIEDVQVGEDGMV
-242 KVSEGDIT
+242 

-255 DTDAPDEKGP
+255 DTDAPDDEGP
-265 WGTAIPI
+265 WGTLIPI
-272 AVGAGIIGYLTHLIN
+272 GVSAGIIGYLTYLAN
-287 KLRKRRKANAK
+287 KYRRRRKAAK
-298 DQQDEDNSDDNDD
+298 DEEPDDDPDDD
-311 EDDDDDEEPDQLEMR
+311 EDDEEDDPDQLEMR
-326 FYKDFDGTLITGD
+326 FYKNFDGTLITGD
-339 AAQRVS
+339 AGRRVS

-351 PAKGGEW
+351 PAKGPEW

-364 RQIEITSADNY
+364 RQIEITSNDNY
-375 LDVEDDGMVNGWR
+375 LVVDDDGMVNGWR

-487 HHFARILDNVKD
+487 HHFAHIRDNVKD
-499 PAKDEGIHGQYL
+499 PAKDEGIPGQYL
-511 SYTLHVEA
+511 TYTLHVEA

-562 RTRPELRIKAGS
+562 RTRPELRIRAG
-574 KQYMSHE
+574 KRQYMSQE

-599 KVSPI
+599 KISPI
-604 PMRKDGFT
+604 PLRKDGFT

-742 IEGYDAAY
+742 LEGYDATY

-775 DEELPPELGITDEL
+775 DEELPPELGIKDEL
-789 EWWFT
+789 EWWFE
-794 AFKQVEKDIGFI
+794 AIKQVEKDIGFI

-811 GIGTWGISEL
+811 GVGSWGLSEL
-821 IFTPV
+821 IFMPV
-826 DFAEEIREYVWDK
+826 DFAEEIREYVYDK
-839 NGDSTLKMFWIGVK
+839 NGDSMLKMFWIGIK
-853 NAAFMALAVKGTAS
+853 NGAFMVLGATGAAS
-867 TLSAKNV
+867 TIKAKNL
-874 TRQGMREALQNA
+874 TRQGMREAIQNA
-886 RKGFEKP
+886 KKGFEKP

-921 MRLTAAKTTPPLPGE
+921 MRLNAAKNAPRLPGDLN
-936 RSLDKAMKMKRA
+936 LDKAMATGRA
-948 KAADRVERLRTAI
+948 NAAEKVKNLRAAI
-961 DMAEQNPDWT
+961 EMAEQNGEWT
-971 NISLR
+971 NIALKNR
-976 NQLIL
+976 LIL

-996 GEKYNKVRSELNGT
+996 SSKYDVVRKELNGT
-1010 LKNIYEI
+1010 LKSIYEI
-1017 TDKKSFAE
+1017 TDAKSIAE
-1025 LSRKYPGRKIKVF
+1025 LSKKYPGRKIRVM
-1038 NASSSK
+1038 NATSSK

-1069 VVHYLPQEEVMEIY
+1069 VTHYLPHEEVVEVY
-1083 NRNFYETTRN
+1083 NRNFYETTRR
-1093 FVSKNKVVAE
+1093 FTSKSNVIAD
-1103 SSTSA
+1103 SSA
-1108 SEVYNRYAKAKDQRV
+1108 SSAEVYGRYAKGKDQTV
-1123 LQDVLNDP
+1123 IQDVLHDN
-1131 ESFGTDWSKMAD
+1131 ESFGVDWEKLAD
-1143 KSRHGEALTNPTKV
+1143 KSRHGEALTNQPRWV
-1157 GDAMTFKG
+1157 M
-1165 HDRFSSAERLLQQAE
+1165 
-1180 QTADEAERLIL
+1180 
-1191 QGEAVDE
+1191 
-1198 FMEGLR
+1198 
-1204 QMAKEFNNFVKPYD
+1204 P
-1218 IARYKVNGTSMIP
+1218 
-1231 QHMREAVEMVE
+1231 
-1242 LMFKPGSTVSID
+1242 
-1254 EMMRAFKGLNYSFGQ
+1254 
-1269 FADDMGA
+1269 
-1276 CMKRIASQKGWEI
+1276 
-1289 AR
+1289 

>member
-1 MTQIRRYFKTLLTAL
+1 MTQIRRYFKTFLMAL
-16 VLLMPLVTWASGDSK
+16 ALLMPLGAWACGDSK
-31 KAVVDMDFKLTE
+31 KALIDMDFKLTE
-43 FSVKDYGGWGHFSGK
+43 FNVNDGEGWGGFSGK
-58 GHVWATND
+58 AHFWATND

-71 IPAQTVRRT
+71 IPAQTVSRKNGDVVYT
-80 RDDDT
+80 T
-85 EYSAKLPALTI
+85 KLPAI
-96 KGKCKVERE
+96 MVKGKCKVERAT
-105 DYGGSPFFSI
+105 YGGSPHFALL
-115 KPVGNVTVSPTNL
+115 PVGNVTVSPTNL
-128 HVDVTQVYYR
+128 HFEMVQR
-138 GLDSNGN
+138 A
-145 KEYLRSTSSYDY
+145 ESTEAGYKGTKDY
-157 VLPASSEPN
+157 VLSASQEPWF
-166 SESVG
+166 ETAG
-171 IVRFYIT
+171 IIRFFIM
-178 AGFANNGRVHI
+178 AGFASNGSVNI
-189 GLKWDKLKHKPFE
+189 GLKWDKLTRKPLT
-202 GDTFE
+202 GTTLQDY
-207 DLHNPKAKE
+207 DNPDVLE
-216 YTWDTYGSPVYQA
+216 Y
-229 DKYLDIWGEIEEV
+229 KWGEYDGARSGQYLYISGEVEEV

-255 DTDAPDEKGP
+255 DTEAPDEKGP
-265 WGTAIPI
+265 WGTAIPA
-272 AVGAGIIGYLTHLIN
+272 AVAAGIIGYLTHLIN

-311 EDDDDDEEPDQLEMR
+311 EDDDDDEEPDQLEMK
-326 FYKDFDGTLITGD
+326 FYKDFDGTLISGD
-339 AAQRVS
+339 VAQRVS

-375 LDVEDDGMVNGWR
+375 LEVEDDGMVNGWR

-462 TAYITDSEGNEGDY
+462 TAYITDSEGNKGDY

-481 WDAQKK
+481 WDDQKK

-499 PAKDEGIHGQYL
+499 PAKDEGIPGQYL
-511 SYTLHVEA
+511 TYTLHVEA
-519 KNDRGTHLEGT
+519 KNDRGTKLEGT

-562 RTRPELRIKAGS
+562 RTRPELRIKAGG
-574 KQYMSHE
+574 KQYMSQE

-599 KVSPI
+599 KISPI
-604 PMRKDGFT
+604 PLRKDGFT

-775 DEELPPELGITDEL
+775 DEELPPELGIKDEL
-789 EWWFT
+789 EWWFE
-794 AFKQVEKDIGFI
+794 AIKQVEKDIGFI

-811 GIGTWGISEL
+811 GVGSWGLSEL
-821 IFTPV
+821 IFMPV
-826 DFAEEIREYVWDK
+826 DFAEEIREYVYDK
-839 NGDSTLKMFWIGVK
+839 NGDSMLKMFWIGIK
-853 NAAFMALAVKGTAS
+853 NGAFMVLGATGAAS
-867 TLSAKNV
+867 TIKAKNL
-874 TRQGMREALQNA
+874 TRQGMREAIQNA
-886 RKGFEKP
+886 KKGFEKP

-921 MRLTAAKTTPPLPGE
+921 MRLNAAKNAPRLPGDLN
-936 RSLDKAMKMKRA
+936 LDKAMATGRA
-948 KAADRVERLRTAI
+948 NAAEKVKNLRAAI
-961 DMAEQNPDWT
+961 EMAEQNGEWT
-971 NISLR
+971 NVALKNR
-976 NQLIL
+976 LIL

-996 GEKYNKVRSELNGT
+996 SSKYDVVRKELNGT

-1017 TDKKSFAE
+1017 TDAKSIAE
-1025 LSRKYPGRKIKVF
+1025 LSKKYPGRKIQVM
-1038 NASSSK
+1038 NATSSK
-1044 AEQLASGK
+1044 ADMLASGK

-1069 VVHYLPQEEVMEIY
+1069 VTHFLPHEEVVEVY
-1083 NRNFYETTRN
+1083 NRNFYETTRR
-1093 FVSKNKVVAE
+1093 FTSKSNVIAD
-1103 SSTSA
+1103 SSA
-1108 SEVYNRYAKAKDQRV
+1108 SSAEVYGRYAKGKDQTV
-1123 LQDVLNDP
+1123 IQDVLHDN
-1131 ESFGTDWSKMAD
+1131 ESFGVDWEKLAD

-1165 HDRFSSAERLLQQAE
+1165 YDRFQSAEKLLQEAETITNEAERLLVQSK
-1180 QTADEAERLIL
+1180 
-1191 QGEAVDE
+1191 AVNE
-1198 FMEGLR
+1198 YMEGLR

-1242 LMFKPGSTVSID
+1242 DMFKAGSTVSID
-1254 EMMRAFKGLNYSFGQ
+1254 QIQRAFRSMNYSFYQ

-1276 CMKRIASQKGWEI
+1276 CMKRITSQKSWEI

>member
-16 VLLMPLVTWASGDSK
+16 ALLMPLGAWASGDSR
-31 KAVVDMDFKLTE
+31 KALIDMDFKLKE
-43 FSVKDYGGWGHFSGK
+43 FNVNDGEGWGGFSGK
-58 GHVWATND
+58 AHFWATND

-71 IPAQTVRRT
+71 IPAQTVT
-80 RDDDT
+80 RKT
-85 EYSAKLPALTI
+85 NYEVYTAKLPAITV
-96 KGKCKVERE
+96 KGKCKVERAT
-105 DYGGSPFFSI
+105 YGGSPHFALL
-115 KPVGNVTVSPTNL
+115 PVGNVTVSPTNL
-128 HVDVTQVYYR
+128 HFDIAVKIDGTETGY
-138 GLDSNGN
+138 
-145 KEYLRSTSSYDY
+145 KATKDY
-157 VLPASSEPN
+157 VLSASQEPWF
-166 SESVG
+166 ETAG
-171 IVRFYIT
+171 IIRFFIN
-178 AGFANNGRVHI
+178 AGFASNGSVNI
-189 GLKWDKLKHKPFE
+189 GLKWDKLTRKPLT
-202 GDTFE
+202 GTTLADY
-207 DLHNPKAKE
+207 HNPDVIE
-216 YTWDTYGSPVYQA
+216 Y
-229 DKYLDIWGEIEEV
+229 KWGEYDGALSGQYLYISGEVEEV

-255 DTDAPDEKGP
+255 DTEAPDEKGP

-298 DQQDEDNSDDNDD
+298 DQQDEDNSDNNDD

-462 TAYITDSEGNEGDY
+462 TAYITDSEGNKGDY

-481 WDAQKK
+481 WDDQKK

-499 PAKDEGIHGQYL
+499 PAKDEGIPGQYL

-548 EIGCYITEYDPMKH
+548 EIGCYITKYDPMKH
-562 RTRPELRIKAGS
+562 RTRPELRIKAGG
-574 KQYMSHE
+574 KQYMSQE

-599 KVSPI
+599 KISPI
-604 PMRKDGFT
+604 PLRKDGFV

-775 DEELPPELGITDEL
+775 DEELPPELGIKDEL
-789 EWWFT
+789 EWWFE
-794 AFKQVEKDIGFI
+794 AIKQVEKDIGFI

-811 GIGTWGISEL
+811 GVGSWGLSEL
-821 IFTPV
+821 IFMPV
-826 DFAEEIREYVWDK
+826 DFAEEIREYVYDK
-839 NGDSTLKMFWIGVK
+839 NGDSMLKMFWIGIK
-853 NAAFMALAVKGTAS
+853 NGAFMVLGATGAAS
-867 TLSAKNV
+867 TIKAKNL
-874 TRQGMREALQNA
+874 TRQGMREAIQNA
-886 RKGFEKP
+886 KKGFEKP

-921 MRLTAAKTTPPLPGE
+921 MRLNAAKNAPRLPGDLN
-936 RSLDKAMKMKRA
+936 LDKAMATGRA
-948 KAADRVERLRTAI
+948 NAAEKVKNLRAAI
-961 DMAEQNPDWT
+961 EMAEQNGEWT
-971 NISLR
+971 NVALKNR
-976 NQLIL
+976 LIL

-996 GEKYNKVRSELNGT
+996 SSKYDVVRKELNGT
-1010 LKNIYEI
+1010 LKSIYEI
-1017 TDKKSFAE
+1017 TDAKSIAE
-1025 LSRKYPGRKIKVF
+1025 LSKKYPGRKIRVM
-1038 NASSSK
+1038 NATSSK

-1069 VVHYLPQEEVMEIY
+1069 VTHYLPHEEVVEVY
-1083 NRNFYETTRN
+1083 NRNFYETTRR
-1093 FVSKNKVVAE
+1093 FTSKSNVIAD
-1103 SSTSA
+1103 SSA
-1108 SEVYNRYAKAKDQRV
+1108 SSAEVYGRYAKGKDQTV
-1123 LQDVLNDP
+1123 IQDVLHDN
-1131 ESFGTDWSKMAD
+1131 ESFGVDWEKLAD

-1165 HDRFSSAERLLQQAE
+1165 YDRFQSAEKLLQEAETITNEAERLLVQSK
-1180 QTADEAERLIL
+1180 
-1191 QGEAVDE
+1191 AVNE
-1198 FMEGLR
+1198 YMEGLR

-1242 LMFKPGSTVSID
+1242 DMFKAGSTVSID
-1254 EMMRAFKGLNYSFGQ
+1254 QIQRAFRSMNYSFYQ

-1276 CMKRIASQKGWEI
+1276 CMKRITTAKSWEI
-1289 AR
+1289 AK

>member
-1 MTQIRRYFKTLLTAL
+1 MNQIRRYLKTLLTAL
-16 VLLMPLVTWASGDSK
+16 ALLMPLALYSQKVLLDT
-31 KAVVDMDFKLTE
+31 DFKLT
-43 FSVKDYGGWGHFSGK
+43 DYNVRAGEGVWEGNFSGK
-58 GHVWATND
+58 GHLLVKEN

-71 IPAQTVRRT
+71 IPAQKVSRKDKEETNLLE
-80 RDDDT
+80 
-85 EYSAKLPALTI
+85 EYSAEWPALTI
-96 KGKCKVERE
+96 KGKCKIKRDNNDIEVHL
-105 DYGGSPFFSI
+105 DGGDV
-115 KPVGNVTVSPTNL
+115 KTNGQVTVSPTSIRL
-128 HVDVTQVYYR
+128 V
-138 GLDSNGN
+138 GNGKYESGQPSWN
-145 KEYLRSTSSYDY
+145 TYQLVERQAWRTIE
-157 VLPASSEPN
+157 LPAVQEAQSN
-166 SESVG
+166 SM
-171 IVRFYIT
+171 
-178 AGFANNGRVHI
+178 GFVHFSIKDGFVYKGSLDI
-189 GLKWDKLKHKPFE
+189 GLKWDKMTMKPFE
-202 GDTFE
+202 GETLN
-207 DLHNPKAKE
+207 DLDNPAPKE
-216 YTWDTYGSPVYQA
+216 YKWKEIDS
-229 DKYLDIWGEIEEV
+229 YLEIFGEIEDVQVGEDGMV
-242 KVSEGDIT
+242 

-255 DTDAPDEKGP
+255 DTDAPDDEGP
-265 WGTAIPI
+265 WGTLIPI
-272 AVGAGIIGYLTHLIN
+272 GVSAGIIGYLTYLAN
-287 KLRKRRKANAK
+287 KYRRRRKAAK
-298 DQQDEDNSDDNDD
+298 DEDPEDSDEGD
-311 EDDDDDEEPDQLEMR
+311 EDDDEEDDPDQLEMR
-326 FYKDFDGTLITGD
+326 FYKNFDGTLITGD
-339 AAQRVS
+339 AGRRVS

-351 PAKGGEW
+351 PAKGPEW

-364 RQIEITSADNY
+364 RQIEITSNDNY
-375 LDVEDDGMVNGWR
+375 LVVDDDGMVNGWR

-487 HHFARILDNVKD
+487 HHFAHIRDNVKD
-499 PAKDEGIHGQYL
+499 PAKDEGIPGQYL
-511 SYTLHVEA
+511 TYTLHVEA

-562 RTRPELRIKAGS
+562 RTRPELRIRAG
-574 KQYMSHE
+574 KRQYMSQE

-599 KVSPI
+599 KISPI
-604 PMRKDGFT
+604 PLRKDGFT

-775 DEELPPELGITDEL
+775 DEELPPELGIKDEL
-789 EWWFT
+789 EWWFE
-794 AFKQVEKDIGFI
+794 AIKQVEKDIGFI

-811 GIGTWGISEL
+811 GVGSWGLSEL
-821 IFTPV
+821 IFMPV
-826 DFAEEIREYVWDK
+826 DFAEEIREYVYDK
-839 NGDSTLKMFWIGVK
+839 NGDSMLKMFWIGIK
-853 NAAFMALAVKGTAS
+853 NGAFMVLGATGAAS
-867 TLSAKNV
+867 TIKAKNL
-874 TRQGMREALQNA
+874 TRQGMREAIQNA
-886 RKGFEKP
+886 KKGFEKP

-921 MRLTAAKTTPPLPGE
+921 MRLNAAKNAPRLPGDLN
-936 RSLDKAMKMKRA
+936 LDKAMATGRA
-948 KAADRVERLRTAI
+948 NAAEKVKNLRAAI
-961 DMAEQNPDWT
+961 EMAEQNGEWT
-971 NISLR
+971 NVALKNR
-976 NQLIL
+976 LIL

-996 GEKYNKVRSELNGT
+996 SSKYDVVRKELNGT

-1017 TDKKSFAE
+1017 TDAKSIAE
-1025 LSRKYPGRKIKVF
+1025 LSKKYPGRKIQVM
-1038 NASSSK
+1038 NATSSK

-1069 VVHYLPQEEVMEIY
+1069 VTHYLPHEEVVEVY
-1083 NRNFYETTRN
+1083 NRNFYETTRR
-1093 FVSKNKVVAE
+1093 FTSKSNVIAD
-1103 SSTSA
+1103 SSA
-1108 SEVYNRYAKAKDQRV
+1108 SSAEVYGRYAKGKDQTV
-1123 LQDVLNDP
+1123 IQDVLHDN
-1131 ESFGTDWSKMAD
+1131 ESFGVDWEKLAD

-1165 HDRFSSAERLLQQAE
+1165 YDRFQSAEKLLQEAETITNEAERLLVQSK
-1180 QTADEAERLIL
+1180 
-1191 QGEAVDE
+1191 AVNE
-1198 FMEGLR
+1198 YMEGLR

-1242 LMFKPGSTVSID
+1242 DMFKAGSTVSID
-1254 EMMRAFKGLNYSFGQ
+1254 QIQRAFRSMNYSFYQ

-1276 CMKRIASQKGWEI
+1276 CMKRITTAKSWEI
-1289 AR
+1289 AK

>member
-1 MTQIRRYFKTLLTAL
+1 MTQNRRYLKTLLTAL
-16 VLLMPLVTWASGDSK
+16 ALLMPLGAWASGDSK
-31 KAVVDMDFKLTE
+31 KVVIDADISITE
-43 FSVKDYGGWGHFSGK
+43 YRVKDNSELRVEIEPGK
-58 GHVWATND
+58 VKAHITVTKD
-66 EFIIT
+66 EFIIL
-71 IPAQTVRRT
+71 IPAQGFSQKYR
-80 RDDDT
+80 
-85 EYSAKLPALTI
+85 SLPYEFSVPTLTI
-96 KGKCKVERE
+96 KGKCEVKEE
-105 DYGGSPFFSI
+105 TYGKDPHVSI
-115 KPVGNVTVSPTNL
+115 LPKGEVSVT
-128 HVDVTQVYYR
+128 
-138 GLDSNGN
+138 
-145 KEYLRSTSSYDY
+145 
-157 VLPASSEPN
+157 PASITFVDHWSRYSWNEEIKLTPRQEAFT
-166 SESVG
+166 ESVG
-171 IVRFYIT
+171 VISFFVIG
-178 AGFANNGRVHI
+178 GFATHGYVHI
-189 GLKWDKLKHKPFE
+189 GLKYDSYSTTPKLAESNPQYTTYRW
-202 GDTFE
+202 GDRGYNDF
-207 DLHNPKAKE
+207 L
-216 YTWDTYGSPVYQA
+216 Q
-229 DKYLDIWGEIEEV
+229 IRGEFEEV

-255 DTDAPDEKGP
+255 DTEAPDEKGP

-287 KLRKRRKANAK
+287 KFRKRRKANAK
-298 DQQDEDNSDDNDD
+298 DQQDEDDSDDNDD
-311 EDDDDDEEPDQLEMR
+311 EDDDDDEEPDQLEMK
-326 FYKDFDGTLITGD
+326 FYKDFDGTLISGD
-339 AAQRVS
+339 VAQRVS

-375 LDVEDDGMVNGWR
+375 LEVEDDGMVNGWR

-462 TAYITDSEGNEGDY
+462 TAYITDSEGNKGDY

-481 WDAQKK
+481 WDDQKK

-499 PAKDEGIHGQYL
+499 PAKDEGIPGQYL
-511 SYTLHVEA
+511 TYTLHVEA
-519 KNDRGTHLEGT
+519 KNDRGTKLEGT

-548 EIGCYITEYDPMKH
+548 EIGCYITEYDSMKH
-562 RTRPELRIKAGS
+562 RTRPELRIKAGG
-574 KQYMSHE
+574 KQYMSQE

-599 KVSPI
+599 KISPI
-604 PMRKDGFT
+604 PLRKDGFT

-665 KVEYQGPNDREP
+665 KVEYQGPNNPEP

-684 AIRLASQPRREVQ
+684 AIRLASQPRREVL

-742 IEGYDAAY
+742 IEGYDATY

-775 DEELPPELGITDEL
+775 DEELPPELGIKDEL
-789 EWWFT
+789 EWWFE
-794 AFKQVEKDIGFI
+794 AIKQVEKDIGFI

-811 GIGTWGISEL
+811 GVGSWGLSEL
-821 IFTPV
+821 IFMPV
-826 DFAEEIREYVWDK
+826 DFAEEIREYVYDK
-839 NGDSTLKMFWIGVK
+839 NGDSMLKMFWIGIK
-853 NAAFMALAVKGTAS
+853 NGAFMVLGATGAAS
-867 TLSAKNV
+867 TIKAKNL
-874 TRQGMREALQNA
+874 TRQGMREAIQNA
-886 RKGFEKP
+886 KKGFEKP

-921 MRLTAAKTTPPLPGE
+921 MRLNAAKNAPRLPGDLN
-936 RSLDKAMKMKRA
+936 LDKAMATGRA
-948 KAADRVERLRTAI
+948 NAAEKVKNLRAAI
-961 DMAEQNPDWT
+961 EMAEQNGEWT
-971 NISLR
+971 NVALKNR
-976 NQLIL
+976 LIL

-996 GEKYNKVRSELNGT
+996 SSKYDVVRKELNGT

-1017 TDKKSFAE
+1017 TDAKSIAE
-1025 LSRKYPGRKIKVF
+1025 LSKKYPGRKIQVM
-1038 NASSSK
+1038 NATSSK
-1044 AEQLASGK
+1044 ADMLASGK

-1069 VVHYLPQEEVMEIY
+1069 VTHYLPHEEVVEVY
-1083 NRNFYETTRN
+1083 NRNFYETTRR
-1093 FVSKNKVVAE
+1093 FTSKSNVIAD
-1103 SSTSA
+1103 SSA
-1108 SEVYNRYAKAKDQRV
+1108 SSAEVYGRYAKGKDQTV
-1123 LQDVLNDP
+1123 IQDVLHDN
-1131 ESFGTDWSKMAD
+1131 ESFGVDWEKLAD

-1165 HDRFSSAERLLQQAE
+1165 YDRFQSAEKLLQEAETITNEAERLLVQS
-1180 QTADEAERLIL
+1180 
-1191 QGEAVDE
+1191 EAVNE
-1198 FMEGLR
+1198 YMEGLR

-1242 LMFKPGSTVSID
+1242 EMFKTGSTVSID
-1254 EMMRAFKGLNYSFGQ
+1254 QIQRAFRSMNYSFYQ

-1276 CMKRIASQKGWEI
+1276 CMKRITTAKSWEI
-1289 AR
+1289 AK

>member
-1 MTQIRRYFKTLLTAL
+1 MNQIRRYLKTLLTAL
-16 VLLMPLVTWASGDSK
+16 ALLMPLALYSQKVLLDT
-31 KAVVDMDFKLTE
+31 DFKLT
-43 FSVKDYGGWGHFSGK
+43 DYNVRAGEGVWEGNFSGK
-58 GHVWATND
+58 GHLLVKEN

-71 IPAQTVRRT
+71 IPAQKVSRKDKEETNLLE
-80 RDDDT
+80 
-85 EYSAKLPALTI
+85 EYSAEWPALTI
-96 KGKCKVERE
+96 KGKCKIKRDNNDIEVHL
-105 DYGGSPFFSI
+105 DGGDV
-115 KPVGNVTVSPTNL
+115 KTNGQVTVSPTSIRL
-128 HVDVTQVYYR
+128 V
-138 GLDSNGN
+138 GNGKYESGQPSWN
-145 KEYLRSTSSYDY
+145 TYQLVERQAWRTIE
-157 VLPASSEPN
+157 LPAVQEAQSN
-166 SESVG
+166 SM
-171 IVRFYIT
+171 
-178 AGFANNGRVHI
+178 GFVHFSIKDGFVYKGSLDI
-189 GLKWDKLKHKPFE
+189 GLKWDKMTMKPFE
-202 GDTFE
+202 GETLN
-207 DLHNPKAKE
+207 DLDNPAPKE
-216 YTWDTYGSPVYQA
+216 YKWKEIDS
-229 DKYLDIWGEIEEV
+229 YLEIFGEIEDVQVGEDGMV
-242 KVSEGDIT
+242 

-255 DTDAPDEKGP
+255 DTDAPDDEGP
-265 WGTAIPI
+265 WGTLIPI
-272 AVGAGIIGYLTHLIN
+272 GVSAGIIGYLTYLAN
-287 KLRKRRKANAK
+287 KYRRRRKAAK
-298 DQQDEDNSDDNDD
+298 DEEPDDDPDDD
-311 EDDDDDEEPDQLEMR
+311 EDDEEDDPDQLEMR
-326 FYKDFDGTLITGD
+326 FYKNFDGTLITGD
-339 AAQRVS
+339 AGRRVS

-364 RQIEITSADNY
+364 RQIEITSVDNY
-375 LDVEDDGMVNGWR
+375 LVVDDDGMVNGWR

-431 FGQENLTIPAQ
+431 FGQENLTIPAR

-481 WDAQKK
+481 WDAKKK
-487 HHFARILDNVKD
+487 HHFAHIRDNVKD
-499 PAKDEGIHGQYL
+499 PAKDEGIPSQYL
-511 SYTLHVEA
+511 TYTLHVEA

-562 RTRPELRIKAGS
+562 RTRPELRIRAG
-574 KQYMSHE
+574 KRQYMSQE

-775 DEELPPELGITDEL
+775 DEELPPELGIKDEL
-789 EWWFT
+789 EWWFE
-794 AFKQVEKDIGFI
+794 AIKQVEKDIGFI

-811 GIGTWGISEL
+811 GVGSWGLSEL
-821 IFTPV
+821 IFMPV
-826 DFAEEIREYVWDK
+826 DFAEEIREYVYDK
-839 NGDSTLKMFWIGVK
+839 NGDSMLKMFWIGIK
-853 NAAFMALAVKGTAS
+853 NGAFMVLGATGAAS
-867 TLSAKNV
+867 TIKAKNL
-874 TRQGMREALQNA
+874 TRQGMREAIQNA
-886 RKGFEKP
+886 KKGFEKP

-921 MRLTAAKTTPPLPGE
+921 MRLNAAKNAPRLPGDLN
-936 RSLDKAMKMKRA
+936 LDKAMATGRA
-948 KAADRVERLRTAI
+948 NAAEKVKNLRAAI
-961 DMAEQNPDWT
+961 EMAEQNGEWT
-971 NISLR
+971 NIALKNR
-976 NQLIL
+976 LIL

-996 GEKYNKVRSELNGT
+996 SSKYDVVRKELNGT
-1010 LKNIYEI
+1010 LKSIYEI
-1017 TDKKSFAE
+1017 TDAKSIAE
-1025 LSRKYPGRKIKVF
+1025 LSKKYPGRKIRVM
-1038 NASSSK
+1038 NATSSK

-1069 VVHYLPQEEVMEIY
+1069 VTHYLPHEEVVEVY
-1083 NRNFYETTRN
+1083 NRNFYETTRR
-1093 FVSKNKVVAE
+1093 FTSKSNVIAD
-1103 SSTSA
+1103 SSA
-1108 SEVYNRYAKAKDQRV
+1108 SSAEVYGRYAKGKDQTV
-1123 LQDVLNDP
+1123 IQDVLHDN
-1131 ESFGTDWSKMAD
+1131 ESFGVDWEKLAD

-1165 HDRFSSAERLLQQAE
+1165 YDRFQSAEKLLQEAETITNEAERLLVQSK
-1180 QTADEAERLIL
+1180 
-1191 QGEAVDE
+1191 AVNE
-1198 FMEGLR
+1198 YMEGLR

-1242 LMFKPGSTVSID
+1242 DMFKAGSTVSID
-1254 EMMRAFKGLNYSFGQ
+1254 QIQRAFRSMNYSFYQ

-1276 CMKRIASQKGWEI
+1276 CMKRITTAKSWEI
-1289 AR
+1289 AK

>member
-1 MTQIRRYFKTLLTAL
+1 MNQIRRYLKTLLTAL
-16 VLLMPLVTWASGDSK
+16 ALLMPLALYSQKVLLDT
-31 KAVVDMDFKLTE
+31 DFKLT
-43 FSVKDYGGWGHFSGK
+43 DYNVRAGEGVWEGNFSGK
-58 GHVWATND
+58 GHLLVKEN

-71 IPAQTVRRT
+71 IPAQKVSRKDKEETNLLE
-80 RDDDT
+80 
-85 EYSAKLPALTI
+85 EYSAEWPALTI
-96 KGKCKVERE
+96 KGKCKIKRDNNDIEVHL
-105 DYGGSPFFSI
+105 DGGDV
-115 KPVGNVTVSPTNL
+115 KTNGQVTVSPTSIRL
-128 HVDVTQVYYR
+128 V
-138 GLDSNGN
+138 GNGKYESGQPSWN
-145 KEYLRSTSSYDY
+145 TYQLVERQAWRTIE
-157 VLPASSEPN
+157 LPAVQEAQSN
-166 SESVG
+166 SM
-171 IVRFYIT
+171 
-178 AGFANNGRVHI
+178 GFVHFSIKDGFVYKGSLDI
-189 GLKWDKLKHKPFE
+189 GLKWDKMTMKPFE
-202 GDTFE
+202 GETLN
-207 DLHNPKAKE
+207 DLDNPAPKE
-216 YTWDTYGSPVYQA
+216 YKWKEIDS
-229 DKYLDIWGEIEEV
+229 YLEIFGEIEDVQVGEDGMV
-242 KVSEGDIT
+242 

-255 DTDAPDEKGP
+255 DTDAPDDEGP
-265 WGTAIPI
+265 WGTLIPI
-272 AVGAGIIGYLTHLIN
+272 GVSAGIIGYLTYLAN
-287 KLRKRRKANAK
+287 KYRRRRKAAK
-298 DQQDEDNSDDNDD
+298 DEEPDDDPDDD
-311 EDDDDDEEPDQLEMR
+311 EDDEEDDPDQLEMR
-326 FYKDFDGTLITGD
+326 FYKNFDGTLITGD
-339 AAQRVS
+339 AGRRVS

-351 PAKGGEW
+351 PAKGPEW

-364 RQIEITSADNY
+364 RQIEITSNDNY
-375 LDVEDDGMVNGWR
+375 LVVDDDGMVNGWR

-431 FGQENLTIPAQ
+431 FGQENLTIPAR

-487 HHFARILDNVKD
+487 HHFAHIRDNVKD
-499 PAKDEGIHGQYL
+499 PAKDEGIPGQYL
-511 SYTLHVEA
+511 TYTLHVEA

-562 RTRPELRIKAGS
+562 RTRPELRIRAG
-574 KQYMSHE
+574 KRQYMSQE

-775 DEELPPELGITDEL
+775 DEELPPELGIKDEL
-789 EWWFT
+789 EWWFE
-794 AFKQVEKDIGFI
+794 AIKQVEKDIGFI

-811 GIGTWGISEL
+811 GVGSWGLSEL
-821 IFTPV
+821 IFMPV
-826 DFAEEIREYVWDK
+826 DFAEEIREYVYDK
-839 NGDSTLKMFWIGVK
+839 NGDSMLKMFWIGIK
-853 NAAFMALAVKGTAS
+853 NGAFMVLGATGAAS
-867 TLSAKNV
+867 TIKAKNL
-874 TRQGMREALQNA
+874 TRQGMREAIQNA
-886 RKGFEKP
+886 KKGFEKP

-921 MRLTAAKTTPPLPGE
+921 MRLNAAKNAPRLPGDLN
-936 RSLDKAMKMKRA
+936 LDKAMATGRA
-948 KAADRVERLRTAI
+948 NAAEKVKNLRAAI
-961 DMAEQNPDWT
+961 EMAEQNGEWT
-971 NISLR
+971 NIALKNR
-976 NQLIL
+976 LIL

-996 GEKYNKVRSELNGT
+996 SSKYDVVRKELNGT
-1010 LKNIYEI
+1010 LKSIYEI
-1017 TDKKSFAE
+1017 TDAKSIAE
-1025 LSRKYPGRKIKVF
+1025 LSKKYPGRKIRVM
-1038 NASSSK
+1038 NATSSK

-1069 VVHYLPQEEVMEIY
+1069 VTHYLPHEEVVEVY
-1083 NRNFYETTRN
+1083 NRNFYETTRR
-1093 FVSKNKVVAE
+1093 FTSKSNVIAD
-1103 SSTSA
+1103 SSA
-1108 SEVYNRYAKAKDQRV
+1108 SSAEVYGRYAKGKDQTV
-1123 LQDVLNDP
+1123 IQDVLHDN
-1131 ESFGTDWSKMAD
+1131 ESFGVDWEKLAD

-1165 HDRFSSAERLLQQAE
+1165 YDRFQSAEKLLQEAETITNEAERLLVQSK
-1180 QTADEAERLIL
+1180 
-1191 QGEAVDE
+1191 AVNE
-1198 FMEGLR
+1198 YMEGLR

-1242 LMFKPGSTVSID
+1242 DMFKAGSTVSID
-1254 EMMRAFKGLNYSFGQ
+1254 QIQRAFRSMNYSFYQ

-1276 CMKRIASQKGWEI
+1276 CMKRITTAKSWEI
-1289 AR
+1289 AK

>member
-1 MTQIRRYFKTLLTAL
+1 MTQIRRYFKTFLMALALLA
-16 VLLMPLVTWASGDSK
+16 PSGAWACGDSK
-31 KAVVDMDFKLTE
+31 KALIDMDFKLKE
-43 FSVKDYGGWGHFSGK
+43 FNVNDGEGWGGFSGK
-58 GHVWATND
+58 AHFWATND

-71 IPAQTVRRT
+71 IPAQTVT
-80 RDDDT
+80 RKT
-85 EYSAKLPALTI
+85 NYEVYTAKLPAITV
-96 KGKCKVERE
+96 KGKCKVERAT
-105 DYGGSPFFSI
+105 YGGSPHFALL
-115 KPVGNVTVSPTNL
+115 PVGNVTVSPTNL
-128 HVDVTQVYYR
+128 HFDIAVKIDGTETGY
-138 GLDSNGN
+138 
-145 KEYLRSTSSYDY
+145 KATKDY
-157 VLPASSEPN
+157 VLSASQEPWF
-166 SESVG
+166 ETAG
-171 IVRFYIT
+171 IIRFFIN
-178 AGFANNGRVHI
+178 AGFASNGSVNI
-189 GLKWDKLKHKPFE
+189 GLKWDKLTRKPLT
-202 GDTFE
+202 GTTLADY
-207 DLHNPKAKE
+207 HNPDVIE
-216 YTWDTYGSPVYQA
+216 Y
-229 DKYLDIWGEIEEV
+229 KWGEYDGALSGQYLYISGEVEEV

-326 FYKDFDGTLITGD
+326 FYKDFDGTLISGD

-375 LDVEDDGMVNGWR
+375 LEVEDDGMVNGWR

-487 HHFARILDNVKD
+487 HHFAHIRDNVKD
-499 PAKDEGIHGQYL
+499 PAKDEGIPGQYL

-548 EIGCYITEYDPMKH
+548 EIGCYITKYDPMKH
-562 RTRPELRIKAGS
+562 RTRPELRIKAGG
-574 KQYMSHE
+574 KQYMSQE

-599 KVSPI
+599 KISPI
-604 PMRKDGFT
+604 PLRKDGFT

-775 DEELPPELGITDEL
+775 DEELPPELGIKDEL
-789 EWWFT
+789 EWWFE
-794 AFKQVEKDIGFI
+794 AIKQVEKDIGFI

-811 GIGTWGISEL
+811 GVGSWGLSEL
-821 IFTPV
+821 IFMPV
-826 DFAEEIREYVWDK
+826 DFAEEIREYVYDK
-839 NGDSTLKMFWIGVK
+839 NGDSMLKMFWIGIK
-853 NAAFMALAVKGTAS
+853 NGAFMVLGATGAAS
-867 TLSAKNV
+867 TIKAKNL
-874 TRQGMREALQNA
+874 TRQGMREAIQNA
-886 RKGFEKP
+886 KKGFEKP

-921 MRLTAAKTTPPLPGE
+921 MRLNAAKNAPRLPGDLN
-936 RSLDKAMKMKRA
+936 LDKAMATGRA
-948 KAADRVERLRTAI
+948 NAAEKVKNLRAAI
-961 DMAEQNPDWT
+961 EMAEQNGEWT
-971 NISLR
+971 NVALKNR
-976 NQLIL
+976 LIL

-996 GEKYNKVRSELNGT
+996 SSKYDVVRKELNGT

-1017 TDKKSFAE
+1017 TDAKSIAE
-1025 LSRKYPGRKIKVF
+1025 LSKKYPGRKIQVM
-1038 NASSSK
+1038 NATSSK
-1044 AEQLASGK
+1044 ADMLASGK

-1069 VVHYLPQEEVMEIY
+1069 VTHYLPHEEVVEVY
-1083 NRNFYETTRN
+1083 NRNFYETTRR
-1093 FVSKNKVVAE
+1093 FTSKSNVIAD
-1103 SSTSA
+1103 SSA
-1108 SEVYNRYAKAKDQRV
+1108 SSAEVYGRYAKGKDQTV
-1123 LQDVLNDP
+1123 IQDVLHDN
-1131 ESFGTDWSKMAD
+1131 ESFGVDWEKLAD

-1165 HDRFSSAERLLQQAE
+1165 YDRFQSAEKLLQEAETITNEAERLLVQSK
-1180 QTADEAERLIL
+1180 
-1191 QGEAVDE
+1191 AVNE
-1198 FMEGLR
+1198 YMEGLR

-1242 LMFKPGSTVSID
+1242 DMFKAGSTVSID
-1254 EMMRAFKGLNYSFGQ
+1254 QIQRAFRSMNYSFYQ

-1276 CMKRIASQKGWEI
+1276 CMKRITTAKSWEI
-1289 AR
+1289 AK

>member
-1 MTQIRRYFKTLLTAL
+1 MNQIRRYLKTLLTAL
-16 VLLMPLVTWASGDSK
+16 ALLMPLALYSQKVLLDT
-31 KAVVDMDFKLTE
+31 DFKLT
-43 FSVKDYGGWGHFSGK
+43 DYNVRAGEGVWEGNFSGK
-58 GHVWATND
+58 GHLLVKEN

-71 IPAQTVRRT
+71 IPAQKVSRKDKEETNLLE
-80 RDDDT
+80 
-85 EYSAKLPALTI
+85 EYSAEWPALTI
-96 KGKCKVERE
+96 KGKCKIKRDNNDIEVHL
-105 DYGGSPFFSI
+105 DGGDV
-115 KPVGNVTVSPTNL
+115 KTNGQVTVSPTSIRL
-128 HVDVTQVYYR
+128 V
-138 GLDSNGN
+138 GNGKYESGQPSWN
-145 KEYLRSTSSYDY
+145 TYQLVERQAWRTIE
-157 VLPASSEPN
+157 LPAVQEAQSN
-166 SESVG
+166 SM
-171 IVRFYIT
+171 
-178 AGFANNGRVHI
+178 GFVHFSIKDGFVYKGSLDI
-189 GLKWDKLKHKPFE
+189 GLKWDKMTMKPFE
-202 GDTFE
+202 GETLN
-207 DLHNPKAKE
+207 DLDNPAPKE
-216 YTWDTYGSPVYQA
+216 YKWKEIDS
-229 DKYLDIWGEIEEV
+229 YLEIFGEIEDVQVGEDGMV
-242 KVSEGDIT
+242 

-255 DTDAPDEKGP
+255 DTDAPDDEGP
-265 WGTAIPI
+265 WGTLIPI
-272 AVGAGIIGYLTHLIN
+272 GVSAGIIGYLTYLAN
-287 KLRKRRKANAK
+287 KYRRRRKAAK
-298 DQQDEDNSDDNDD
+298 DEEPDDDPDDD
-311 EDDDDDEEPDQLEMR
+311 EDDEEDDPDQLEMR
-326 FYKDFDGTLITGD
+326 FYKNFDGTLITGD
-339 AAQRVS
+339 AGRRVS

-351 PAKGGEW
+351 PAKGPEW

-364 RQIEITSADNY
+364 RQIEITSNDNY
-375 LDVEDDGMVNGWR
+375 LVVDDDGMVNGWR

-487 HHFARILDNVKD
+487 HHFAHIRDNVKD
-499 PAKDEGIHGQYL
+499 PAKDEGIPGQYL
-511 SYTLHVEA
+511 TYTLHVEA
-519 KNDRGTHLEGT
+519 KNDRGTKLEGT

-562 RTRPELRIKAGS
+562 RTRPELRIRAG
-574 KQYMSHE
+574 KRQYMSQE

-599 KVSPI
+599 KISPI
-604 PMRKDGFT
+604 PLRKDGFT

-775 DEELPPELGITDEL
+775 DEELPPELGIKDEL
-789 EWWFT
+789 EWWFE
-794 AFKQVEKDIGFI
+794 AIKQVEKDIGFI

-811 GIGTWGISEL
+811 GVGSWGLSEL
-821 IFTPV
+821 IFMPV
-826 DFAEEIREYVWDK
+826 DFAEEIREYVYDK
-839 NGDSTLKMFWIGVK
+839 NGDSMLKMFWIGIK
-853 NAAFMALAVKGTAS
+853 NGAFMVLGATGAAS
-867 TLSAKNV
+867 TIKAKNL
-874 TRQGMREALQNA
+874 TRQGMREAIQNA
-886 RKGFEKP
+886 KKGFEKP

-921 MRLTAAKTTPPLPGE
+921 MRLNAAKNAPRLPGDLN
-936 RSLDKAMKMKRA
+936 LDKAMATGRA
-948 KAADRVERLRTAI
+948 NAAEKVKNLRAAI
-961 DMAEQNPDWT
+961 EMAEQNGEWT
-971 NISLR
+971 NVALKNR
-976 NQLIL
+976 LIL

-996 GEKYNKVRSELNGT
+996 SSKYDVVRKELNGT

-1017 TDKKSFAE
+1017 TDAKSIAE
-1025 LSRKYPGRKIKVF
+1025 LSKKYPGRKIQVM
-1038 NASSSK
+1038 NATSSK

-1069 VVHYLPQEEVMEIY
+1069 VTHYLPHEEVVEVY
-1083 NRNFYETTRN
+1083 NRNFYETTRR
-1093 FVSKNKVVAE
+1093 FTSKSNVIAD
-1103 SSTSA
+1103 SSA
-1108 SEVYNRYAKAKDQRV
+1108 SSAEVYGRYAKGKDQTV
-1123 LQDVLNDP
+1123 IQDVLHDN
-1131 ESFGTDWSKMAD
+1131 ESFGVDWEKLAD

-1165 HDRFSSAERLLQQAE
+1165 YDRFQSAEKLLQEAETITNEAERLLVQSK
-1180 QTADEAERLIL
+1180 
-1191 QGEAVDE
+1191 AVNE
-1198 FMEGLR
+1198 YMEGLR

-1242 LMFKPGSTVSID
+1242 DMFKAGSTVSID
-1254 EMMRAFKGLNYSFGQ
+1254 QIQRAFRSMNYSFYQ

-1276 CMKRIASQKGWEI
+1276 CMKRITTAKSWEI
-1289 AR
+1289 AK

>member
-1 MTQIRRYFKTLLTAL
+1 MTQIRRYFKTFLMAL
-16 VLLMPLVTWASGDSK
+16 ALLMHLGAWASGDSK
-31 KAVVDMDFKLTE
+31 KVVIDADISITE
-43 FSVKDYGGWGHFSGK
+43 YRVKDNSDLRVEIEPGK
-58 GHVWATND
+58 VKAHITVTKD
-66 EFIIT
+66 EFIIS
-71 IPAQTVRRT
+71 IPAQGFSQKYR
-80 RDDDT
+80 
-85 EYSAKLPALTI
+85 SLPYEFSVPTLTI
-96 KGKCKVERE
+96 KGKCEVKEE
-105 DYGGSPFFSI
+105 TYGKDPHVSI
-115 KPVGNVTVSPTNL
+115 LPKDEVSVTPTSITFI
-128 HVDVTQVYYR
+128 DQW
-138 GLDSNGN
+138 
-145 KEYLRSTSSYDY
+145 SSYSWNEEIK
-157 VLPASSEPN
+157 LTPRQEAFT
-166 SESVG
+166 ESIGVISFFLIG
-171 IVRFYIT
+171 
-178 AGFANNGRVHI
+178 GFATHGYVHI
-189 GLKWDKLKHKPFE
+189 GLKYDSYSTTPKLAERNPQYTSYKW
-202 GDTFE
+202 GDRGYNDF
-207 DLHNPKAKE
+207 L
-216 YTWDTYGSPVYQA
+216 Q
-229 DKYLDIWGEIEEV
+229 IRGEFEEV

-298 DQQDEDNSDDNDD
+298 DQQDDDNSDDNDD

-375 LDVEDDGMVNGWR
+375 LEVEDDGMVNGWR

-462 TAYITDSEGNEGDY
+462 TAYITDSEGNKGDY

-481 WDAQKK
+481 WDDQKK

-499 PAKDEGIHGQYL
+499 PAKDEGIPGQYL
-511 SYTLHVEA
+511 TYTLHVEA
-519 KNDRGTHLEGT
+519 KNDRGTKLEGT

-562 RTRPELRIKAGS
+562 RTRPELRIRAG
-574 KQYMSHE
+574 KRQYMSQE

-599 KVSPI
+599 KISPI
-604 PMRKDGFT
+604 PLRKDGFV

-684 AIRLASQPRREVQ
+684 AIRLASQPRREVL

-710 HTYDRLMHIIESV
+710 HTYDRLMHIIDSV

-742 IEGYDAAY
+742 IEGYDATY

-775 DEELPPELGITDEL
+775 DEELPPELGIKDEL
-789 EWWFT
+789 EWWFE
-794 AFKQVEKDIGFI
+794 AIKQVEKDIGFI

-811 GIGTWGISEL
+811 GVGSWGLSEL
-821 IFTPV
+821 IFMPV
-826 DFAEEIREYVWDK
+826 DFAEEIREYVYDK
-839 NGDSTLKMFWIGVK
+839 NGDSMLKMFWIGIK
-853 NAAFMALAVKGTAS
+853 NGAFMVLGATGAAS
-867 TLSAKNV
+867 TIKAKNL
-874 TRQGMREALQNA
+874 TRQGMREAIQNA
-886 RKGFEKP
+886 KKGFEKP

-921 MRLTAAKTTPPLPGE
+921 MRLNAAKNAPRLPGDLN
-936 RSLDKAMKMKRA
+936 LDKAMATGRA
-948 KAADRVERLRTAI
+948 NAAEKVKNLRAAI
-961 DMAEQNPDWT
+961 EMAEQNGEWT
-971 NISLR
+971 NVALKNR
-976 NQLIL
+976 LIL

-996 GEKYNKVRSELNGT
+996 SSKYDVVRKELNGT

-1017 TDKKSFAE
+1017 TDAKSIAE
-1025 LSRKYPGRKIKVF
+1025 LSKKYPGRKIQVM
-1038 NASSSK
+1038 NATSSK
-1044 AEQLASGK
+1044 ADMLASGK

-1069 VVHYLPQEEVMEIY
+1069 VTHYLPHEEVVEVY
-1083 NRNFYETTRN
+1083 NRNFYETTRR
-1093 FVSKNKVVAE
+1093 FTSKSNVIAD
-1103 SSTSA
+1103 SSA
-1108 SEVYNRYAKAKDQRV
+1108 SSAEVYGRYAKGKDQTV
-1123 LQDVLNDP
+1123 IQDVLHDN
-1131 ESFGTDWSKMAD
+1131 ESFGIDWEKLAD

-1165 HDRFSSAERLLQQAE
+1165 YDRFQSAEKLLQEAETITNEAERLLVQS
-1180 QTADEAERLIL
+1180 
-1191 QGEAVDE
+1191 EAVNE
-1198 FMEGLR
+1198 YMEGLR

-1242 LMFKPGSTVSID
+1242 DMFKAGSTVSID
-1254 EMMRAFKGLNYSFGQ
+1254 QIQRAFRSMNYSFYQ

-1276 CMKRIASQKGWEI
+1276 CMKRITTAKSWEI
-1289 AR
+1289 AK

>member
-1 MTQIRRYFKTLLTAL
+1 MTQIRRYLKTLLTAL
-16 VLLMPLVTWASGDSK
+16 ALLMPLALYSQKVLLDT
-31 KAVVDMDFKLTE
+31 DFKLT
-43 FSVKDYGGWGHFSGK
+43 DYNVRAGEGAWERNFSGK
-58 GHVWATND
+58 GHLLVKEN

-71 IPAQTVRRT
+71 IPAQKVSRKDKEETNLLE
-80 RDDDT
+80 
-85 EYSAKLPALTI
+85 EYSAEWPALTI
-96 KGKCKVERE
+96 KGKCKITSDNNNIEVHL
-105 DYGGSPFFSI
+105 DGGDV
-115 KPVGNVTVSPTNL
+115 KTNGQVTVSPTSIRLVGNRKYESGQPSWNTYL
-128 HVDVTQVYYR
+128 LVEGQAWRTIEMPAVQEAQSNSMGFVHFSIKDGFVYK
-138 GLDSNGN
+138 GSLD
-145 KEYLRSTSSYDY
+145 
-157 VLPASSEPN
+157 
-166 SESVG
+166 
-171 IVRFYIT
+171 
-178 AGFANNGRVHI
+178 I
-189 GLKWDKLKHKPFE
+189 GLKWDKMTMKPFVGE
-202 GDTFE
+202 TVN
-207 DLHNPKAKE
+207 DLHNPAPKE
-216 YTWDTYGSPVYQA
+216 YKWKEIDS
-229 DKYLDIWGEIEEV
+229 YLEIFGKIEDVQVGEDGLE
-242 KVSEGDIT
+242 

-255 DTDAPDEKGP
+255 DTDAPDEEGP
-265 WGTAIPI
+265 WGTLIPI
-272 AVGAGIIGYLTHLIN
+272 GVSAGIIGYLTHLAN
-287 KLRKRRKANAK
+287 KYRRRRKAAK
-298 DQQDEDNSDDNDD
+298 AEEPEDSYDNDE
-311 EDDDDDEEPDQLEMR
+311 EDDDEEDEEPDQLEMR
-326 FYKDFDGTLITGD
+326 FYKNFDGTLITGD
-339 AAQRVS
+339 AGRRVS

-351 PAKGGEW
+351 PAKGPEW

-364 RQIEITSADNY
+364 RQIEITSNDNY
-375 LDVEDDGMVNGWR
+375 LVVDDDGMVNGWR
-388 SCFVSAPQDDN
+388 SCFVSAPEDPD
-399 PPEEGVVKFRLS
+399 PPKEGVVRFRLS

-425 EKGEIQ
+425 EKGEVQ
-431 FGQENLTIPAQ
+431 FDQENLTIPAGCKTAI
-442 YESVLE
+442 E
-448 LPFLVPGFEGENGV
+448 LPFAVPGFEGESGV
-462 TAYITDSEGNEGDY
+462 SAFISGSDGSTKDY
-476 GVDVY
+476 SVEVK
-481 WDAQKK
+481 WDERKG
-487 HHFARILDNVKD
+487 HYFAIIQDQL
-499 PAKDEGIHGQYL
+499 PEPQKDECIPGKFIE
-511 SYTLHVEA
+511 YTLHIVAEHE
-519 KNDRGTHLEGT
+519 RGTKIEGT
-530 LPVLRFYMGLAV
+530 LPVLRFFMGLAL

-548 EIGCYITEYDPMKH
+548 EVGCYITEYDPMKH
-562 RTRPELRIKAGS
+562 RTREELRMNAGG
-574 KQYMSHE
+574 KVYMTQE
-581 NQAIL
+581 NQVIL

-592 ISRNTLL
+592 FKNNTLL
-599 KVSPI
+599 KVAPV
-604 PMRKDGFT
+604 PVEKDGFV
-612 VKAKDE
+612 VKAKDGT
-618 SKQEFVDKLGL
+618 KQDLVDKLGL
-629 QMEALTDRCDE
+629 QLEPLADRCDD
-640 GRLCLIRSLKGV
+640 GRLGLIRCRKGV

-658 IDAECII
+658 IDAECTI
-665 KVEYQGPNDREP
+665 KVKYQGPNSDKEDE
-677 KIYTCTH
+677 YECTH
-684 AIRLASQPRREVQ
+684 SMRLASQPRRQEK
-697 DMNSAEAFMKEDQ
+697 DMADSEALRKKDQ
-710 HTYDRLMHIIESV
+710 HIFDRLMHIVENIT
-723 VQTGQLNRM
+723 QTGQLNRM

-742 IEGYDAAY
+742 LEGYDPAY
-750 GYDKRNVN
+750 GYDARNVK
-758 RIRSTYARLV
+758 RIESTYARLV
-768 MGDIGGV
+768 MGEIGGV
-775 DEELPPELGITDEL
+775 DDELPPELGITDEL
-789 EWWFT
+789 EWWFA

-811 GIGTWGISEL
+811 GIGTWGLSEL
-821 IFTPV
+821 IFVPV

-839 NGDSTLKMFWIGVK
+839 NGDSALKMFWIGVK

-867 TLSAKNV
+867 TLTAKNV

-1025 LSRKYPGRKIKVF
+1025 LSRKYPGKKIKVF

-1108 SEVYNRYAKAKDQRV
+1108 SDVYNKYAKAKDQRV

-1131 ESFGTDWSKMAD
+1131 ESFGTDWEKLAD
-1143 KSRHGEALTNPTKV
+1143 KGRHGEALTNPTKV

-1198 FMEGLR
+1198 YMEGLR

-1254 EMMRAFKGLNYSFGQ
+1254 EMMLNYSFWQ

-1276 CMKRIASQKGWEI
+1276 CMKRITSQKSWEI

>member
-1 MTQIRRYFKTLLTAL
+1 MTQIRRYFKTFLMALALLA
-16 VLLMPLVTWASGDSK
+16 PSGAWACGDSK
-31 KAVVDMDFKLTE
+31 KALIDMDFKLTE
-43 FSVKDYGGWGHFSGK
+43 FNVNDGEGWGGFSGK
-58 GHVWATND
+58 AHFRATND

-71 IPAQTVRRT
+71 IPAQTVSRKNGDVVYT
-80 RDDDT
+80 T
-85 EYSAKLPALTI
+85 KLPAITV
-96 KGKCKVERE
+96 KGKCKVERAT
-105 DYGGSPFFSI
+105 YGGSPHFALL
-115 KPVGNVTVSPTNL
+115 PVGNVTVSPTNL
-128 HVDVTQVYYR
+128 HFEMVQR
-138 GLDSNGN
+138 A
-145 KEYLRSTSSYDY
+145 ESTEAGYKGTKDY
-157 VLPASSEPN
+157 VLSASQEPWF
-166 SESVG
+166 ETAG
-171 IVRFYIT
+171 IIRFFIM
-178 AGFANNGRVHI
+178 AGFASNGSVNI
-189 GLKWDKLKHKPFE
+189 GLKWDKLTRKPLT
-202 GDTFE
+202 GTTLQDY
-207 DLHNPKAKE
+207 DNPDVLE
-216 YTWDTYGSPVYQA
+216 Y
-229 DKYLDIWGEIEEV
+229 KWGEYDGARSGQYLYISGEVEEV

-311 EDDDDDEEPDQLEMR
+311 EDDDDDEEPDQLEMK
-326 FYKDFDGTLITGD
+326 FYKDFDGTLISGD

-375 LDVEDDGMVNGWR
+375 LEVEDDGMVNGWR

-481 WDAQKK
+481 WDDQKK

-499 PAKDEGIHGQYL
+499 PAKDEGIPGQYL
-511 SYTLHVEA
+511 TYTLHVEA
-519 KNDRGTHLEGT
+519 KNDRGTKLEGT

-548 EIGCYITEYDPMKH
+548 EIGCYITKYDPMKH
-562 RTRPELRIKAGS
+562 RTRPELRIKAGG
-574 KQYMSHE
+574 KQYMSQE

-599 KVSPI
+599 KISPI
-604 PMRKDGFT
+604 PLRKDGFV

-665 KVEYQGPNDREP
+665 KVEYQGPNNPEP

-684 AIRLASQPRREVQ
+684 AIRLASQPRREVL

-742 IEGYDAAY
+742 IEGYDATY

-775 DEELPPELGITDEL
+775 DEELPPELGIKDEL
-789 EWWFT
+789 EWWFE
-794 AFKQVEKDIGFI
+794 AIKQVEKDIGFI

-811 GIGTWGISEL
+811 GVGSWGLSEL
-821 IFTPV
+821 IFMPV
-826 DFAEEIREYVWDK
+826 DFAEEIREYVYDK
-839 NGDSTLKMFWIGVK
+839 NGDSMLKMFWIGIK
-853 NAAFMALAVKGTAS
+853 NGAFMVLGATGAAS
-867 TLSAKNV
+867 TIKAKNL
-874 TRQGMREALQNA
+874 TRQGMREAIQNA
-886 RKGFEKP
+886 KKGFEKP

-921 MRLTAAKTTPPLPGE
+921 MRLNAAKNAPRLPGDLN
-936 RSLDKAMKMKRA
+936 LDKAMATGRA
-948 KAADRVERLRTAI
+948 NAAEKVKNLRAAI
-961 DMAEQNPDWT
+961 EMAEQNGEWT
-971 NISLR
+971 NVALKNR
-976 NQLIL
+976 LIL

-996 GEKYNKVRSELNGT
+996 SSKYDVVRKELNGT

-1017 TDKKSFAE
+1017 TDAKSIAE
-1025 LSRKYPGRKIKVF
+1025 LSKKYPGRKIQVM
-1038 NASSSK
+1038 NATSSK
-1044 AEQLASGK
+1044 ADMLASGK

-1069 VVHYLPQEEVMEIY
+1069 VTHYLPHEEVVEVY
-1083 NRNFYETTRN
+1083 NRNFYETTRR
-1093 FVSKNKVVAE
+1093 FTSKSNVIAD
-1103 SSTSA
+1103 SSA
-1108 SEVYNRYAKAKDQRV
+1108 SSAEVYGRYAKGKDQTII
-1123 LQDVLNDP
+1123 QDVLNDS
-1131 ESFGTDWSKMAD
+1131 ESFGVDWEKLAD

-1165 HDRFSSAERLLQQAE
+1165 YDRFQSAEKLLQEAETITNEAERLLVQSK
-1180 QTADEAERLIL
+1180 
-1191 QGEAVDE
+1191 AVNE
-1198 FMEGLR
+1198 YMEGLR

-1242 LMFKPGSTVSID
+1242 DMFKAGSTVSID
-1254 EMMRAFKGLNYSFGQ
+1254 QIQRAFRSMNYSFYQ

-1276 CMKRIASQKGWEI
+1276 CMKRITTAKSWEI
-1289 AR
+1289 AK

>member
-1 MTQIRRYFKTLLTAL
+1 MNQIRRYLKTLLTAL
-16 VLLMPLVTWASGDSK
+16 ALLMPLALYSQKVLLDT
-31 KAVVDMDFKLTE
+31 DFKLT
-43 FSVKDYGGWGHFSGK
+43 DYNVRAGEGVWEGNFSGK
-58 GHVWATND
+58 GHLLVKEN

-71 IPAQTVRRT
+71 IPAQKVSRKDKEETNLLE
-80 RDDDT
+80 
-85 EYSAKLPALTI
+85 EYSAEWPALTI
-96 KGKCKVERE
+96 KGKCKIKRDNNDIEVHL
-105 DYGGSPFFSI
+105 DGGDV
-115 KPVGNVTVSPTNL
+115 KTNGQVTVSPTSIRL
-128 HVDVTQVYYR
+128 V
-138 GLDSNGN
+138 GNGKYESGQPSWN
-145 KEYLRSTSSYDY
+145 TYQLVERQAWRTIE
-157 VLPASSEPN
+157 LPAVQEAQSN
-166 SESVG
+166 SM
-171 IVRFYIT
+171 
-178 AGFANNGRVHI
+178 GFVHFSIKDGFVYKGSLDI
-189 GLKWDKLKHKPFE
+189 GLKWDKMTMKPFE
-202 GDTFE
+202 GETLN
-207 DLHNPKAKE
+207 DLDNPAPKE
-216 YTWDTYGSPVYQA
+216 YKWKEIDS
-229 DKYLDIWGEIEEV
+229 YLEIFGEIEDVQVGEDGMV
-242 KVSEGDIT
+242 

-255 DTDAPDEKGP
+255 DTDAPDDEGP
-265 WGTAIPI
+265 WGTLIPI
-272 AVGAGIIGYLTHLIN
+272 GVSAGIIGYLTYLAN
-287 KLRKRRKANAK
+287 KYRRRRKAAK
-298 DQQDEDNSDDNDD
+298 DEEPDDDPDDD
-311 EDDDDDEEPDQLEMR
+311 EDDEEDDPDQLEMR
-326 FYKDFDGTLITGD
+326 FYKNFDGTLITGD
-339 AAQRVS
+339 AGRRVS

-351 PAKGGEW
+351 PAKGPEW

-364 RQIEITSADNY
+364 RQIEITSNDNY
-375 LDVEDDGMVNGWR
+375 LVVDDDGMVNGWR

-487 HHFARILDNVKD
+487 HHFAHIRDNVKD
-499 PAKDEGIHGQYL
+499 PAKDEGIPGQYL
-511 SYTLHVEA
+511 TYTLHVEA
-519 KNDRGTHLEGT
+519 KNDRGTKLEGT

-562 RTRPELRIKAGS
+562 RTRPELRIRAG
-574 KQYMSHE
+574 KRQYMSQE

-640 GRLCLIRSLKGV
+640 GRLCLVRSLKGV

-684 AIRLASQPRREVQ
+684 AIRLASQPRREVM
-697 DMNSAEAFMKEDQ
+697 DMNGAEAFMKEDQ

-775 DEELPPELGITDEL
+775 DEELPPELGIKDEL
-789 EWWFT
+789 EWWFE
-794 AFKQVEKDIGFI
+794 AIKQVEKDIGFI

-811 GIGTWGISEL
+811 GVGSWGLSEL
-821 IFTPV
+821 IFMPV
-826 DFAEEIREYVWDK
+826 DFAEEIREYVYDK
-839 NGDSTLKMFWIGVK
+839 NGDSMLKMFWIGIK
-853 NAAFMALAVKGTAS
+853 NGAFMVLGATGAAS
-867 TLSAKNV
+867 TIKAKNL
-874 TRQGMREALQNA
+874 TRQGMREAIQNA
-886 RKGFEKP
+886 KKGFEKP

-921 MRLTAAKTTPPLPGE
+921 MRLNAAKNAPRLPGDLN
-936 RSLDKAMKMKRA
+936 LDKAMATGRA
-948 KAADRVERLRTAI
+948 NAAEKVKNLRAAI
-961 DMAEQNPDWT
+961 EMAEQNGEWT
-971 NISLR
+971 NVALKNR
-976 NQLIL
+976 LIL

-996 GEKYNKVRSELNGT
+996 SSKYDVVRKELNGT

-1017 TDKKSFAE
+1017 TDAKSIAE
-1025 LSRKYPGRKIKVF
+1025 LSKKYPGRKIQVM
-1038 NASSSK
+1038 NATSSK
-1044 AEQLASGK
+1044 ADMLASGK

-1069 VVHYLPQEEVMEIY
+1069 VTHYLPHEEVVEVY
-1083 NRNFYETTRN
+1083 NRNFYETTRR
-1093 FVSKNKVVAE
+1093 FTSKSNVIAD
-1103 SSTSA
+1103 SSA
-1108 SEVYNRYAKAKDQRV
+1108 SSAEVYGRYAKGKDQTV
-1123 LQDVLNDP
+1123 IQDVLHDN
-1131 ESFGTDWSKMAD
+1131 ESFGVDWEKLAD

-1165 HDRFSSAERLLQQAE
+1165 YDRFQSAEKLLQEAETITNEAERLLVQSK
-1180 QTADEAERLIL
+1180 
-1191 QGEAVDE
+1191 AVNE
-1198 FMEGLR
+1198 YMEGLR

-1242 LMFKPGSTVSID
+1242 DMFKAGSTVSID
-1254 EMMRAFKGLNYSFGQ
+1254 QIQRAFRSMNYSFYQ

-1276 CMKRIASQKGWEI
+1276 CMKRITTAKSWEI
-1289 AR
+1289 AK

>member
-1 MTQIRRYFKTLLTAL
+1 MNQIRRYLKTLLTAL
-16 VLLMPLVTWASGDSK
+16 ALLMPLALYSQKVLLDT
-31 KAVVDMDFKLTE
+31 DFKLT
-43 FSVKDYGGWGHFSGK
+43 DYNVRAGEGVWEGNFSGK
-58 GHVWATND
+58 GHLLVKEN

-71 IPAQTVRRT
+71 IPAQKVSRKDKEETNLLE
-80 RDDDT
+80 
-85 EYSAKLPALTI
+85 EYSAEWPALTI
-96 KGKCKVERE
+96 KGKCKIKRDNNDIEVHL
-105 DYGGSPFFSI
+105 DGGDV
-115 KPVGNVTVSPTNL
+115 KTNGQVTVSPTSIRL
-128 HVDVTQVYYR
+128 V
-138 GLDSNGN
+138 GNGKYESGQPSWN
-145 KEYLRSTSSYDY
+145 TYQLVERQAWRTIE
-157 VLPASSEPN
+157 LPAVQEAQSN
-166 SESVG
+166 SM
-171 IVRFYIT
+171 
-178 AGFANNGRVHI
+178 GFVHFSIKDGFVYKGSLDI
-189 GLKWDKLKHKPFE
+189 GLKWDKMTMKPFE
-202 GDTFE
+202 GETLN
-207 DLHNPKAKE
+207 DLDNPAPKE
-216 YTWDTYGSPVYQA
+216 YKWKEIDS
-229 DKYLDIWGEIEEV
+229 YLEIFGEIEDVQVGEDGMV
-242 KVSEGDIT
+242 

-255 DTDAPDEKGP
+255 DTDAPDEEGP
-265 WGTAIPI
+265 WGTLIPI
-272 AVGAGIIGYLTHLIN
+272 GVSAGIIGYLTHLAN
-287 KLRKRRKANAK
+287 KYRRRRKAAK
-298 DQQDEDNSDDNDD
+298 AEEPEDSDEGDEDD
-311 EDDDDDEEPDQLEMR
+311 EDEEEEPDQLEMR
-326 FYKDFDGTLITGD
+326 FYKNFDGTLITGD
-339 AAQRVS
+339 AGRRVS

-351 PAKGGEW
+351 PAKGPEW

-364 RQIEITSADNY
+364 RQIEITSNDNY
-375 LDVEDDGMVNGWR
+375 LVVDDDGMVNGWR
-388 SCFVSAPQDDN
+388 SCFVSAPEDPD
-399 PPEEGVVKFRLS
+399 PPKEGVVRFRLS

-425 EKGEIQ
+425 EKGEVQ
-431 FGQENLTIPAQ
+431 FDQENLTIPAGCKTAI
-442 YESVLE
+442 E
-448 LPFLVPGFEGENGV
+448 LPFAVPGFEGESGV
-462 TAYITDSEGNEGDY
+462 SAYISGSDGSTKDY
-476 GVDVY
+476 SVEVK
-481 WDAQKK
+481 WDERKG
-487 HHFARILDNVKD
+487 HYFAIIQDLL
-499 PAKDEGIHGQYL
+499 PEPQKDECIPGKFIE
-511 SYTLHVEA
+511 YTLHIVAEHE
-519 KNDRGTHLEGT
+519 RGTKIEGT
-530 LPVLRFYMGLAV
+530 LPVLRFFMGLAL

-548 EIGCYITEYDPMKH
+548 EVGCYITEYDPMKH
-562 RTRPELRIKAGS
+562 RTREELRMKAGG
-574 KQYMSHE
+574 KVYMTQE
-581 NQAIL
+581 NQVIL

-592 ISRNTLL
+592 FKDNTLL
-599 KVSPI
+599 KVAPV
-604 PMRKDGFT
+604 PVEKDGFV
-612 VKAKDE
+612 VKAKDGT
-618 SKQEFVDKLGL
+618 KQDLVDRLGL
-629 QMEALTDRCDE
+629 QLEPLADRCDD
-640 GRLCLIRSLKGV
+640 GRLGLIRCRKGV

-658 IDAECII
+658 IDAECTI
-665 KVEYQGPNDREP
+665 KVKYQGPNNDSPQDYE
-677 KIYTCTH
+677 CTH
-684 AIRLASQPRREVQ
+684 TMRLASQPRREEK
-697 DMNSAEAFMKEDQ
+697 DMADSEALRKKDQ
-710 HTYDRLMHIIESV
+710 HIFDRLMHIVENIT
-723 VQTGQLNRM
+723 QTGQLNRM

-742 IEGYDAAY
+742 LEGYDPAY
-750 GYDKRNVN
+750 GYDARNVK
-758 RIRSTYARLV
+758 RIESTYARLV
-768 MGDIGGV
+768 MGEIGGV

-789 EWWFT
+789 EWWFA

-811 GIGTWGISEL
+811 AVGSWGISEL
-821 IFTPV
+821 IFMPV

-839 NGDSTLKMFWIGVK
+839 NGDSSLKMFWIGVK
-853 NAAFMALAVKGTAS
+853 NAAFMALAVKGTVS
-867 TLSAKNV
+867 TMTARNV

-961 DMAEQNPDWT
+961 EMAEQNPDWT

-996 GEKYNKVRSELNGT
+996 SGKYDVVRKELNGT
-1010 LKNIYEI
+1010 LKSIYEI

-1025 LSRKYPGRKIKVF
+1025 LSRKYPGREIKVF

-1103 SSTSA
+1103 SSKSA
-1108 SEVYNRYAKAKDQRV
+1108 SDVYNKYAKAKDQRV

-1131 ESFGTDWSKMAD
+1131 ESFGTDWEKMAD

-1180 QTADEAERLIL
+1180 QTADDAERLLL

-1198 FMEGLR
+1198 YMEGLR

-1242 LMFKPGSTVSID
+1242 AMFKPGSTVSID
-1254 EMMRAFKGLNYSFGQ
+1254 EIQRAFKGLNYSFWQ

-1276 CMKRIASQKGWEI
+1276 CMKRITSQKSWEI

>member
-1 MTQIRRYFKTLLTAL
+1 MNQIRRYLKTLLTAL
-16 VLLMPLVTWASGDSK
+16 ALLMPLALYSQKVLLDT
-31 KAVVDMDFKLTE
+31 DFKLT
-43 FSVKDYGGWGHFSGK
+43 DYNVRAGEGVWEGNFSGK
-58 GHVWATND
+58 GHLLVKEN

-71 IPAQTVRRT
+71 IPAQKVSRKDKEETNLLE
-80 RDDDT
+80 
-85 EYSAKLPALTI
+85 EYSAEWPALTI
-96 KGKCKVERE
+96 KGKCKIKRDNNDIEVHL
-105 DYGGSPFFSI
+105 DGGDV
-115 KPVGNVTVSPTNL
+115 KTNGQVTVSPTSIRL
-128 HVDVTQVYYR
+128 V
-138 GLDSNGN
+138 GNGKYESGQPSWN
-145 KEYLRSTSSYDY
+145 TYQLVERQAWRTIE
-157 VLPASSEPN
+157 LPAVQEAQSN
-166 SESVG
+166 SM
-171 IVRFYIT
+171 
-178 AGFANNGRVHI
+178 GFVHFSIKDGFVYKGSLDI
-189 GLKWDKLKHKPFE
+189 GLKWDKMTMKPFE
-202 GDTFE
+202 GETLN
-207 DLHNPKAKE
+207 DLDNPAPKE
-216 YTWDTYGSPVYQA
+216 YKWKEIDS
-229 DKYLDIWGEIEEV
+229 YLEIFGEIEDVQVGEDGMV
-242 KVSEGDIT
+242 

-255 DTDAPDEKGP
+255 DTDAPDDEGP
-265 WGTAIPI
+265 WGTLIPI
-272 AVGAGIIGYLTHLIN
+272 GVSAGIIGYLTYLAN
-287 KLRKRRKANAK
+287 KYRRRRKAAK
-298 DQQDEDNSDDNDD
+298 DEDPEDSDEGD
-311 EDDDDDEEPDQLEMR
+311 EDDDEEDDPDQLEMR
-326 FYKDFDGTLITGD
+326 FYKNFDGTLITGD
-339 AAQRVS
+339 AGRRVS

-351 PAKGGEW
+351 PAKGPEW

-364 RQIEITSADNY
+364 RQIEITSNDNY
-375 LDVEDDGMVNGWR
+375 LVVDDDGMVNGWR

-499 PAKDEGIHGQYL
+499 PAKDEGIPGQYL
-511 SYTLHVEA
+511 TYTLHVEA
-519 KNDRGTHLEGT
+519 KNDRGTKLEGT

-562 RTRPELRIKAGS
+562 RTRLELRIRAG
-574 KQYMSHE
+574 KRQYMSQE

-599 KVSPI
+599 KISPI
-604 PMRKDGFT
+604 PLRKDGFT

-775 DEELPPELGITDEL
+775 DEELPPELGIKDEL
-789 EWWFT
+789 EWWFE
-794 AFKQVEKDIGFI
+794 AIKQVEKDIGFI

-811 GIGTWGISEL
+811 GVGSWGLSEL
-821 IFTPV
+821 IFMPV
-826 DFAEEIREYVWDK
+826 DFAEEIREYVYDK
-839 NGDSTLKMFWIGVK
+839 NGDSMLKMFWIGIK
-853 NAAFMALAVKGTAS
+853 NGAFMVLGATGAAS
-867 TLSAKNV
+867 TIKAKNL
-874 TRQGMREALQNA
+874 TRQGMREAIQNA
-886 RKGFEKP
+886 KKGFEKP

-900 LFRESAEKSLEATRR
+900 LLRESAEKSLEATRR

-921 MRLTAAKTTPPLPGE
+921 MRLNAAKNAPRLPGDLN
-936 RSLDKAMKMKRA
+936 LDKAMATGRA
-948 KAADRVERLRTAI
+948 NAAEKVKNLRAAI
-961 DMAEQNPDWT
+961 EMAEQNGEWT
-971 NISLR
+971 NIALKNR
-976 NQLIL
+976 LIL

-996 GEKYNKVRSELNGT
+996 SSKYDVVRKELNGT
-1010 LKNIYEI
+1010 LKSIYEI
-1017 TDKKSFAE
+1017 TDAKSIAE
-1025 LSRKYPGRKIKVF
+1025 LSKKYPGRKIRVM
-1038 NASSSK
+1038 NATSSK

-1069 VVHYLPQEEVMEIY
+1069 VPHYLPHEEVVEVY
-1083 NRNFYETTRN
+1083 NRNFYETTRR
-1093 FVSKNKVVAE
+1093 FTSKSNVIAD
-1103 SSTSA
+1103 SSA
-1108 SEVYNRYAKAKDQRV
+1108 SSAEVYGRYAKGKDQTV
-1123 LQDVLNDP
+1123 IQDVLHDN
-1131 ESFGTDWSKMAD
+1131 ESFGVDWEKLAD

-1165 HDRFSSAERLLQQAE
+1165 YDRFQSAEKLLQEAETITNEAERLLVQSK
-1180 QTADEAERLIL
+1180 
-1191 QGEAVDE
+1191 AVNE
-1198 FMEGLR
+1198 YMEGLR

-1242 LMFKPGSTVSID
+1242 DMFKAGSTVSID
-1254 EMMRAFKGLNYSFGQ
+1254 QIQRAFRSMNYSFYQ

-1276 CMKRIASQKGWEI
+1276 CMKRITTAKSWEI
-1289 AR
+1289 AK

>member
-1 MTQIRRYFKTLLTAL
+1 MNQIRRYLKTLLTAL
-16 VLLMPLVTWASGDSK
+16 ALLMPLALYSQKVLLDT
-31 KAVVDMDFKLTE
+31 DFKLT
-43 FSVKDYGGWGHFSGK
+43 DYNVRAGEGVWEGNFSGK
-58 GHVWATND
+58 GHLLVKEN

-71 IPAQTVRRT
+71 IPAQKVSRKDKEETNLLE
-80 RDDDT
+80 
-85 EYSAKLPALTI
+85 EYSAEWPALTI
-96 KGKCKVERE
+96 KGKCKIKRDNNDIEVHL
-105 DYGGSPFFSI
+105 DGGDV
-115 KPVGNVTVSPTNL
+115 KTNGQVTVSPTSIRL
-128 HVDVTQVYYR
+128 V
-138 GLDSNGN
+138 GNGKYESGQPSWN
-145 KEYLRSTSSYDY
+145 TYQLVERQAWRTIE
-157 VLPASSEPN
+157 LPAVQEAQSN
-166 SESVG
+166 SM
-171 IVRFYIT
+171 
-178 AGFANNGRVHI
+178 GFVHFSIKDGFVYKGSLDI
-189 GLKWDKLKHKPFE
+189 GLKWDKMTMKPFE
-202 GDTFE
+202 GETLN
-207 DLHNPKAKE
+207 DLDNPAPKE
-216 YTWDTYGSPVYQA
+216 YKWKEIDS
-229 DKYLDIWGEIEEV
+229 YLEIFGEIEDVQVGEDGMV
-242 KVSEGDIT
+242 

-255 DTDAPDEKGP
+255 DTDAPDDEGP
-265 WGTAIPI
+265 WGTLIPI
-272 AVGAGIIGYLTHLIN
+272 GVSAGIIGYLTYLAN
-287 KLRKRRKANAK
+287 KYRRRRKAAK
-298 DQQDEDNSDDNDD
+298 DEDPEDSDEGD
-311 EDDDDDEEPDQLEMR
+311 EDDDEEDDPDQLEMR
-326 FYKDFDGTLITGD
+326 FYKNFDGTLITGD
-339 AAQRVS
+339 AGRRVS

-351 PAKGGEW
+351 PAKGPEW

-364 RQIEITSADNY
+364 RQIEITSNDNY
-375 LDVEDDGMVNGWR
+375 LVVDDDGMVNGWR

-431 FGQENLTIPAQ
+431 FGQENLTIPAR

-487 HHFARILDNVKD
+487 HHFAHIRDNVKD
-499 PAKDEGIHGQYL
+499 PAKDEGIPGQYL
-511 SYTLHVEA
+511 TYTLHVEA

-562 RTRPELRIKAGS
+562 RTRPELRIRAG
-574 KQYMSHE
+574 KRQYMSQE

-775 DEELPPELGITDEL
+775 DEELPPELGIKDEL
-789 EWWFT
+789 EWWFE
-794 AFKQVEKDIGFI
+794 AIKQVEKDIGFI

-811 GIGTWGISEL
+811 GVGSWGLSEL
-821 IFTPV
+821 IFMPV
-826 DFAEEIREYVWDK
+826 DFAEEIREYVYDK
-839 NGDSTLKMFWIGVK
+839 NGDSMLKMFWIGIK
-853 NAAFMALAVKGTAS
+853 NGAFMVLGATGAAS
-867 TLSAKNV
+867 TIKAKNL
-874 TRQGMREALQNA
+874 TRQGMREAIQNA
-886 RKGFEKP
+886 KKGFEKP

-921 MRLTAAKTTPPLPGE
+921 MRLNAAKNAPRLPGDLN
-936 RSLDKAMKMKRA
+936 LDKAMATGRA
-948 KAADRVERLRTAI
+948 NAAEKVKNLRAAI
-961 DMAEQNPDWT
+961 EMAEQNGEWT
-971 NISLR
+971 NIALKNR
-976 NQLIL
+976 LIL

-996 GEKYNKVRSELNGT
+996 SSKYDVVRKELNGT
-1010 LKNIYEI
+1010 LKSIYEI
-1017 TDKKSFAE
+1017 TDAKSIAE
-1025 LSRKYPGRKIKVF
+1025 LSKKYPGRKIRVM
-1038 NASSSK
+1038 NATSSK

-1069 VVHYLPQEEVMEIY
+1069 VTHYLPHEEVVEVY
-1083 NRNFYETTRN
+1083 NRNFYETTRR
-1093 FVSKNKVVAE
+1093 FTSKSNVIAD
-1103 SSTSA
+1103 SSA
-1108 SEVYNRYAKAKDQRV
+1108 SSAEVYGRYAKGKDQTV
-1123 LQDVLNDP
+1123 IQDVLHDN
-1131 ESFGTDWSKMAD
+1131 ESFGVDWEKLAD

-1165 HDRFSSAERLLQQAE
+1165 YDRFQSAEKLLQEAETITNEAERLLVQSK
-1180 QTADEAERLIL
+1180 
-1191 QGEAVDE
+1191 AVNE
-1198 FMEGLR
+1198 YMEGLR

-1242 LMFKPGSTVSID
+1242 DMFKAGSTVSID
-1254 EMMRAFKGLNYSFGQ
+1254 QIQRAFRSMNYSFYQ

-1276 CMKRIASQKGWEI
+1276 CMKRITTAKSWEI
-1289 AR
+1289 AK

>member
-1 MTQIRRYFKTLLTAL
+1 MNQIRRYLKTLLTAL
-16 VLLMPLVTWASGDSK
+16 ALLMPLALYSQKVLLDT
-31 KAVVDMDFKLTE
+31 DFKLT
-43 FSVKDYGGWGHFSGK
+43 DYNVRAGEGVWEGNFSGK
-58 GHVWATND
+58 GHLLVKEN

-71 IPAQTVRRT
+71 IPAQKVSRKDKEETNLLE
-80 RDDDT
+80 
-85 EYSAKLPALTI
+85 EYSAEWPALTI
-96 KGKCKVERE
+96 KGKCKIKRDNNDIEVHL
-105 DYGGSPFFSI
+105 DGGDV
-115 KPVGNVTVSPTNL
+115 KTNGQVTVSPTSIRL
-128 HVDVTQVYYR
+128 V
-138 GLDSNGN
+138 GNGKYESGQPSWN
-145 KEYLRSTSSYDY
+145 TYQLVERQAWRTIE
-157 VLPASSEPN
+157 LPAVQEAQSN
-166 SESVG
+166 SM
-171 IVRFYIT
+171 
-178 AGFANNGRVHI
+178 GFVHFSIKDGFVYKGSLDI
-189 GLKWDKLKHKPFE
+189 GLKWDKMTMKPFE
-202 GDTFE
+202 GETLN
-207 DLHNPKAKE
+207 DLDNPAPKE
-216 YTWDTYGSPVYQA
+216 YKWKEIDS
-229 DKYLDIWGEIEEV
+229 YLEIFGEIEDVQVGEDGMV
-242 KVSEGDIT
+242 

-255 DTDAPDEKGP
+255 DTDAPDDEGP
-265 WGTAIPI
+265 WGTLIPI
-272 AVGAGIIGYLTHLIN
+272 GVSAGIIGYLTYLAN
-287 KLRKRRKANAK
+287 KYRRRRKAAK
-298 DQQDEDNSDDNDD
+298 DEEPDDDPDDD
-311 EDDDDDEEPDQLEMR
+311 EDDEEDDPDQLEMR
-326 FYKDFDGTLITGD
+326 FYKNFDGTLITGD
-339 AAQRVS
+339 AGRRVS

-351 PAKGGEW
+351 PAKGPEW

-364 RQIEITSADNY
+364 RQIEITSNDNY
-375 LDVEDDGMVNGWR
+375 LVVDDDGMVNGWR

-462 TAYITDSEGNEGDY
+462 TAYITDSEGNKGDY

-481 WDAQKK
+481 WDDQKK

-499 PAKDEGIHGQYL
+499 PAKDEGIPGQYL
-511 SYTLHVEA
+511 TYTLHVEA

-562 RTRPELRIKAGS
+562 RTRPELRIRAG
-574 KQYMSHE
+574 KRQYMSQE

-640 GRLCLIRSLKGV
+640 GRLCLVRSLKGV

-665 KVEYQGPNDREP
+665 KVEYQGPNNPEP

-775 DEELPPELGITDEL
+775 DEELPPELGIKDEL
-789 EWWFT
+789 EWWFE
-794 AFKQVEKDIGFI
+794 AIKQVEKDIGFI

-811 GIGTWGISEL
+811 GVGSWGLSEL
-821 IFTPV
+821 IFMPV
-826 DFAEEIREYVWDK
+826 DFAEEIREYVYDK
-839 NGDSTLKMFWIGVK
+839 NGDSMLKMFWIGIK
-853 NAAFMALAVKGTAS
+853 NGAFMVLGATGAAS
-867 TLSAKNV
+867 TIKAKNL
-874 TRQGMREALQNA
+874 TRQGMREAIQNA
-886 RKGFEKP
+886 KKGFEKP

-921 MRLTAAKTTPPLPGE
+921 MRLNAAKNAPRLPGDLN
-936 RSLDKAMKMKRA
+936 LDKAMATGRA
-948 KAADRVERLRTAI
+948 NAAEKVKNLRAAI
-961 DMAEQNPDWT
+961 EMAEQNGEWT
-971 NISLR
+971 NIALKNR
-976 NQLIL
+976 LIL

-996 GEKYNKVRSELNGT
+996 SSKYDVVRKELNGT
-1010 LKNIYEI
+1010 LKSIYEI
-1017 TDKKSFAE
+1017 TDAKSIAE
-1025 LSRKYPGRKIKVF
+1025 LSKKYPGRKIRVM
-1038 NASSSK
+1038 NATSSK

-1069 VVHYLPQEEVMEIY
+1069 VTHYLPHEEVVEVY
-1083 NRNFYETTRN
+1083 NRNFYETTRR
-1093 FVSKNKVVAE
+1093 FTSKSNVIAD
-1103 SSTSA
+1103 SSA
-1108 SEVYNRYAKAKDQRV
+1108 SSAEVYGRYAKGKDQTV
-1123 LQDVLNDP
+1123 IQDVLHDN
-1131 ESFGTDWSKMAD
+1131 ESFGVDWEKLAD

-1165 HDRFSSAERLLQQAE
+1165 YDRFQSAEKLLQEAETITNEAERLLVQSK
-1180 QTADEAERLIL
+1180 
-1191 QGEAVDE
+1191 AVNE
-1198 FMEGLR
+1198 YMEGLR

-1242 LMFKPGSTVSID
+1242 DMFKAGSTVSID
-1254 EMMRAFKGLNYSFGQ
+1254 QIQRAFRSMNYSFYQ

-1276 CMKRIASQKGWEI
+1276 CMKRITTAKSWEI
-1289 AR
+1289 AK

>member
-16 VLLMPLVTWASGDSK
+16 ALLMPLGAWASGDSR
-31 KAVVDMDFKLTE
+31 KALIDMDFKLKE
-43 FSVKDYGGWGHFSGK
+43 FNVNDGEGWGGFSGK
-58 GHVWATND
+58 AHFWATND

-71 IPAQTVRRT
+71 IPAQTVT
-80 RDDDT
+80 RKT
-85 EYSAKLPALTI
+85 NYEVYTAKLPAITV
-96 KGKCKVERE
+96 KGKCKVERAT
-105 DYGGSPFFSI
+105 YGGSPHFALL
-115 KPVGNVTVSPTNL
+115 PVGNVTVSPTNL
-128 HVDVTQVYYR
+128 HFEMVQR
-138 GLDSNGN
+138 A
-145 KEYLRSTSSYDY
+145 ESTGAGYKGTKDY
-157 VLPASSEPN
+157 VLSASQEPWF
-166 SESVG
+166 ETAG
-171 IVRFYIT
+171 IIRFFIM
-178 AGFANNGRVHI
+178 AGFASNGSVNI
-189 GLKWDKLKHKPFE
+189 GLKWDKLTRKPLT
-202 GDTFE
+202 GTTLADY
-207 DLHNPKAKE
+207 HNPDVIE
-216 YTWDTYGSPVYQA
+216 Y
-229 DKYLDIWGEIEEV
+229 KWGEYDGALSGQYLYISGEVEEV

-255 DTDAPDEKGP
+255 DTEAPDEKGP

-298 DQQDEDNSDDNDD
+298 DQQDEDNSDNNDD

-462 TAYITDSEGNEGDY
+462 TAYITDSEGNKGDY

-481 WDAQKK
+481 WDDQKK

-499 PAKDEGIHGQYL
+499 PAKDEGIPGQYL

-574 KQYMSHE
+574 KQYMSQE

-665 KVEYQGPNDREP
+665 KVEYQGPNNPEP

-775 DEELPPELGITDEL
+775 DEELPPELGIKDEL
-789 EWWFT
+789 EWWFE
-794 AFKQVEKDIGFI
+794 AIKQVEKDIGFI

-811 GIGTWGISEL
+811 GVGSWGLSEL
-821 IFTPV
+821 IFMPV
-826 DFAEEIREYVWDK
+826 DFAEEIREYVYDK
-839 NGDSTLKMFWIGVK
+839 NGDSMLKMFWIGIK
-853 NAAFMALAVKGTAS
+853 NGAFMVLGATGAAS
-867 TLSAKNV
+867 TIKAKNL
-874 TRQGMREALQNA
+874 TRQGMREAIQNA
-886 RKGFEKP
+886 KKGFEKP

-921 MRLTAAKTTPPLPGE
+921 MRLNAAKNAPRLPGDLN
-936 RSLDKAMKMKRA
+936 LDKAMATGRA
-948 KAADRVERLRTAI
+948 NAAEKVKNLRAAI
-961 DMAEQNPDWT
+961 EMAEQNGEWT
-971 NISLR
+971 NVALKNR
-976 NQLIL
+976 LIL

-996 GEKYNKVRSELNGT
+996 SSKYDVVRKELNGT

-1017 TDKKSFAE
+1017 TDAKSIAE
-1025 LSRKYPGRKIKVF
+1025 LSKKYPGRKIQVM
-1038 NASSSK
+1038 NATSSK
-1044 AEQLASGK
+1044 ADMLASGK

-1069 VVHYLPQEEVMEIY
+1069 VTHYLPHEEVVEVY
-1083 NRNFYETTRN
+1083 NRNFYETTRR
-1093 FVSKNKVVAE
+1093 FTSKSNVIAD
-1103 SSTSA
+1103 SSA
-1108 SEVYNRYAKAKDQRV
+1108 SSAEVYGRYAKGKDQTV
-1123 LQDVLNDP
+1123 IQDVLHDN
-1131 ESFGTDWSKMAD
+1131 ESFGVDWEKLAD

-1165 HDRFSSAERLLQQAE
+1165 YDRFQSAEKLLQEAETITNEAERLLVQSK
-1180 QTADEAERLIL
+1180 
-1191 QGEAVDE
+1191 AVNE
-1198 FMEGLR
+1198 YMEGLR

-1242 LMFKPGSTVSID
+1242 DMFKAGSTVSID
-1254 EMMRAFKGLNYSFGQ
+1254 QIQRAFRSMNYSFYQ

-1276 CMKRIASQKGWEI
+1276 CMKRITTAKSWEI
-1289 AR
+1289 AK

>member
-16 VLLMPLVTWASGDSK
+16 ALLMPLGAWASGDSR
-31 KAVVDMDFKLTE
+31 KALIDMDFKLKE
-43 FSVKDYGGWGHFSGK
+43 FNVNDGEGWGGFSGK
-58 GHVWATND
+58 AHFWATND

-71 IPAQTVRRT
+71 IPAQTVT
-80 RDDDT
+80 RKT
-85 EYSAKLPALTI
+85 NYEVYTAKLPAITV
-96 KGKCKVERE
+96 KGKCKVERAT
-105 DYGGSPFFSI
+105 YGGSPHFALL
-115 KPVGNVTVSPTNL
+115 PVGNVTVSPTNL
-128 HVDVTQVYYR
+128 HFDIAVKIDGTETGY
-138 GLDSNGN
+138 
-145 KEYLRSTSSYDY
+145 KATKDY
-157 VLPASSEPN
+157 VLSASQEPWF
-166 SESVG
+166 ETAG
-171 IVRFYIT
+171 IIRFFIN
-178 AGFANNGRVHI
+178 AGFASNGSVNI
-189 GLKWDKLKHKPFE
+189 GLKWDKLTRKPLT
-202 GDTFE
+202 GTTLADY
-207 DLHNPKAKE
+207 HNPDVIE
-216 YTWDTYGSPVYQA
+216 Y
-229 DKYLDIWGEIEEV
+229 KWGEYDGALSGQYLYISGEVEEV

-255 DTDAPDEKGP
+255 DTEAPDEKGP

-298 DQQDEDNSDDNDD
+298 DQQDEDNSDNNDD

-462 TAYITDSEGNEGDY
+462 TAYITDSEGNKGDY

-481 WDAQKK
+481 WDDQKK

-499 PAKDEGIHGQYL
+499 PAKDEGIPGQYL

-574 KQYMSHE
+574 KQYMSQE

-775 DEELPPELGITDEL
+775 DEELPPELGIKDEL
-789 EWWFT
+789 EWWFE
-794 AFKQVEKDIGFI
+794 AIKQVEKDIGFI

-811 GIGTWGISEL
+811 GVGSWGLSEL
-821 IFTPV
+821 IFMPV
-826 DFAEEIREYVWDK
+826 DFAEEIREYVYDK
-839 NGDSTLKMFWIGVK
+839 NGDSMLKMFWIGIK
-853 NAAFMALAVKGTAS
+853 NGAFMVLGATGAAS
-867 TLSAKNV
+867 TIKAKNL
-874 TRQGMREALQNA
+874 TRQGMREAIQNA
-886 RKGFEKP
+886 KKGFEKP

-921 MRLTAAKTTPPLPGE
+921 MRLNAAKNAPRLPGDLN
-936 RSLDKAMKMKRA
+936 LDKAMATGRA
-948 KAADRVERLRTAI
+948 NAAEKVKNLRAAI
-961 DMAEQNPDWT
+961 EMAEQNGEWT
-971 NISLR
+971 NVALKNR
-976 NQLIL
+976 LIL

-996 GEKYNKVRSELNGT
+996 SSKYDVVRKELNGT
-1010 LKNIYEI
+1010 LKSIYEI
-1017 TDKKSFAE
+1017 TDAKSIAE
-1025 LSRKYPGRKIKVF
+1025 LSKKYPGRKIRVM
-1038 NASSSK
+1038 NATSSK

-1069 VVHYLPQEEVMEIY
+1069 VTHYLPHEEVVEVY
-1083 NRNFYETTRN
+1083 NRNFYETTRR
-1093 FVSKNKVVAE
+1093 FTSKSNVIAD
-1103 SSTSA
+1103 SSA
-1108 SEVYNRYAKAKDQRV
+1108 SSAEVYGRYAKGKDQTV
-1123 LQDVLNDP
+1123 IQDVLHDN
-1131 ESFGTDWSKMAD
+1131 ESFGVDWEKLAD

-1165 HDRFSSAERLLQQAE
+1165 YDRFQSAEKLLQEAETITNEAERLLVQSK
-1180 QTADEAERLIL
+1180 
-1191 QGEAVDE
+1191 AVNE
-1198 FMEGLR
+1198 YMEGLR

-1242 LMFKPGSTVSID
+1242 DMFKAGSTVSID
-1254 EMMRAFKGLNYSFGQ
+1254 QIQRAFRSMNYSFYQ

-1276 CMKRIASQKGWEI
+1276 CMKRITTAKSWEI
-1289 AR
+1289 AK

>member
-1 MTQIRRYFKTLLTAL
+1 MNQIRRYLKTLLTAL
-16 VLLMPLVTWASGDSK
+16 ALLMPLALYSQKVLLDT
-31 KAVVDMDFKLTE
+31 DFKLT
-43 FSVKDYGGWGHFSGK
+43 DYNVRAGEGVWEGNFSGK
-58 GHVWATND
+58 GHLLVKEN

-71 IPAQTVRRT
+71 IPAQKVSRKDKEETNLLE
-80 RDDDT
+80 
-85 EYSAKLPALTI
+85 EYSAEWPALTI
-96 KGKCKVERE
+96 KGKCKIKRDNNDIEVHL
-105 DYGGSPFFSI
+105 DGGDV
-115 KPVGNVTVSPTNL
+115 KTNGQVTVSPTSIRL
-128 HVDVTQVYYR
+128 V
-138 GLDSNGN
+138 GNGKYESGQPSWN
-145 KEYLRSTSSYDY
+145 TYQLVERQAWRTIE
-157 VLPASSEPN
+157 LPAVQEAQSN
-166 SESVG
+166 SM
-171 IVRFYIT
+171 
-178 AGFANNGRVHI
+178 GFVHFSIKDGFVYKGSLDI
-189 GLKWDKLKHKPFE
+189 GLKWDKMTMKPFE
-202 GDTFE
+202 GETLN
-207 DLHNPKAKE
+207 DLDNPAPKE
-216 YTWDTYGSPVYQA
+216 YKWKEIDS
-229 DKYLDIWGEIEEV
+229 YLEIFGEIEDVQVGEDGMV
-242 KVSEGDIT
+242 

-255 DTDAPDEKGP
+255 DTDAPDDEGP
-265 WGTAIPI
+265 WGTLIPI
-272 AVGAGIIGYLTHLIN
+272 GVSAGIIGYLTYLAN
-287 KLRKRRKANAK
+287 KYRRRRKAAK
-298 DQQDEDNSDDNDD
+298 DEDPEDSDEGD
-311 EDDDDDEEPDQLEMR
+311 EDDDEEDDPDQLEMR
-326 FYKDFDGTLITGD
+326 FYKNFDGTLITGD
-339 AAQRVS
+339 AGRRVS

-351 PAKGGEW
+351 PAKGPEW

-364 RQIEITSADNY
+364 RQIEITSNDNY
-375 LDVEDDGMVNGWR
+375 LVVDDDGMVNGWR

-462 TAYITDSEGNEGDY
+462 TAYITDSEGNKGDY

-481 WDAQKK
+481 WDDQKK

-499 PAKDEGIHGQYL
+499 PAKDEGIPGQYL
-511 SYTLHVEA
+511 TYTLHVEA

-562 RTRPELRIKAGS
+562 RTRPELRIRAG
-574 KQYMSHE
+574 KRQYMSQE

-599 KVSPI
+599 KISPI
-604 PMRKDGFT
+604 PLRKDGFT

-665 KVEYQGPNDREP
+665 KVEYQGPNDCEP

-775 DEELPPELGITDEL
+775 DEELPPELGIKDEL
-789 EWWFT
+789 EWWFE
-794 AFKQVEKDIGFI
+794 AIKQVEKDIGFI

-811 GIGTWGISEL
+811 GVGSWGLSEL
-821 IFTPV
+821 IFMPV
-826 DFAEEIREYVWDK
+826 DFAEEIREYVYDK
-839 NGDSTLKMFWIGVK
+839 NGDSMLKMFWIGIK
-853 NAAFMALAVKGTAS
+853 NGAFMVLGATGAAS
-867 TLSAKNV
+867 TIKAKNL
-874 TRQGMREALQNA
+874 TRQGMREAIQNA
-886 RKGFEKP
+886 KKGFEKP

-921 MRLTAAKTTPPLPGE
+921 MRLNAAKNAPRLPGDLN
-936 RSLDKAMKMKRA
+936 LDKAMATGRA
-948 KAADRVERLRTAI
+948 NAAEKVKNLRAAI
-961 DMAEQNPDWT
+961 EMAEQNGEWT
-971 NISLR
+971 NVALKNR
-976 NQLIL
+976 LIL

-996 GEKYNKVRSELNGT
+996 SSKYDVVRKELNGT
-1010 LKNIYEI
+1010 LKSIYEI
-1017 TDKKSFAE
+1017 TDAKSIAE
-1025 LSRKYPGRKIKVF
+1025 LSKKYPGRKIRVM
-1038 NASSSK
+1038 NATSSK

-1069 VVHYLPQEEVMEIY
+1069 VTHYLPHEEVVEVY
-1083 NRNFYETTRN
+1083 NRNFYETTRR
-1093 FVSKNKVVAE
+1093 FTSKSNVIAD
-1103 SSTSA
+1103 SSA
-1108 SEVYNRYAKAKDQRV
+1108 SSAEVYGRYAKGKDQTV
-1123 LQDVLNDP
+1123 IQDVLHDN
-1131 ESFGTDWSKMAD
+1131 ESFGVDWEKLAD

-1165 HDRFSSAERLLQQAE
+1165 YDRFQSAEKLLQEAETITNEAERLLVQSK
-1180 QTADEAERLIL
+1180 
-1191 QGEAVDE
+1191 AVNE
-1198 FMEGLR
+1198 YMEGLR

-1242 LMFKPGSTVSID
+1242 DMFKAGSTVSID
-1254 EMMRAFKGLNYSFGQ
+1254 QIQRAFRSMNYSFYQ

-1276 CMKRIASQKGWEI
+1276 CMKRITTAKSWEI
-1289 AR
+1289 AK

>member
-1 MTQIRRYFKTLLTAL
+1 MTQIRRYFKTFLMAL
-16 VLLMPLVTWASGDSK
+16 ALLMPLGAWASGDSK
-31 KAVVDMDFKLTE
+31 KVVIDADISITE
-43 FSVKDYGGWGHFSGK
+43 YRVKDNSDLRVEIEPGK
-58 GHVWATND
+58 VKAHITVTKD
-66 EFIIT
+66 EFIIS
-71 IPAQTVRRT
+71 IPAQGFSQKYR
-80 RDDDT
+80 
-85 EYSAKLPALTI
+85 SLPYEFSVPTLTI
-96 KGKCKVERE
+96 KGKCEVKEE
-105 DYGGSPFFSI
+105 TYGKDPHVSI
-115 KPVGNVTVSPTNL
+115 LPKDEVSVTPTSITFI
-128 HVDVTQVYYR
+128 DQW
-138 GLDSNGN
+138 
-145 KEYLRSTSSYDY
+145 SSYSWNEEIK
-157 VLPASSEPN
+157 LTPRQEAFT
-166 SESVG
+166 ESVG
-171 IVRFYIT
+171 VISFFVIG
-178 AGFANNGRVHI
+178 GFATHGYVHI
-189 GLKWDKLKHKPFE
+189 GLKYDSYSTTPKLAERNPQYTTYRW
-202 GDTFE
+202 GDRGYNDF
-207 DLHNPKAKE
+207 L
-216 YTWDTYGSPVYQA
+216 Q
-229 DKYLDIWGEIEEV
+229 IRGEFEEV

-255 DTDAPDEKGP
+255 DTEAPDEKGP

-287 KLRKRRKANAK
+287 KLRKRRKGNAK
-298 DQQDEDNSDDNDD
+298 DQQDEDDSDDNEE
-311 EDDDDDEEPDQLEMR
+311 EDDNDEEEPDQLEMK
-326 FYKDFDGTLITGD
+326 FYKDFDGTLISGD
-339 AAQRVS
+339 VAQRVS

-375 LDVEDDGMVNGWR
+375 LEVEDDGMVNGWR

-499 PAKDEGIHGQYL
+499 PAKDEGIPGQYL
-511 SYTLHVEA
+511 TYTLHVEA
-519 KNDRGTHLEGT
+519 KNDRGTKLEGT

-548 EIGCYITEYDPMKH
+548 EIGCYITKYDPMKH
-562 RTRPELRIKAGS
+562 RTRPELRIKAGG
-574 KQYMSHE
+574 KQYMSQE

-599 KVSPI
+599 KISPI
-604 PMRKDGFT
+604 PLRKDGFV

-665 KVEYQGPNDREP
+665 KVEYQGPNNPEP

-684 AIRLASQPRREVQ
+684 AIRLASQPRREVL

-742 IEGYDAAY
+742 IEGYDATY

-775 DEELPPELGITDEL
+775 DEELPPELGIKDEL
-789 EWWFT
+789 EWWFE
-794 AFKQVEKDIGFI
+794 AIKQVEKDIGFI

-811 GIGTWGISEL
+811 GVGSWGLSEL
-821 IFTPV
+821 IFMPV
-826 DFAEEIREYVWDK
+826 DFAEEIREYVYDK
-839 NGDSTLKMFWIGVK
+839 NGDSMLKMFWIGIK
-853 NAAFMALAVKGTAS
+853 NGAFMVLGATGAAS
-867 TLSAKNV
+867 TIKAKNL
-874 TRQGMREALQNA
+874 TRQGMREAIQNA
-886 RKGFEKP
+886 KKGFEKP

-921 MRLTAAKTTPPLPGE
+921 MRLNAAKNAPRLPGDLN
-936 RSLDKAMKMKRA
+936 LDKAMATGRA
-948 KAADRVERLRTAI
+948 NAAEKVKNLRAAI
-961 DMAEQNPDWT
+961 EMAEQNGEWT
-971 NISLR
+971 NVALKNR
-976 NQLIL
+976 LIL

-996 GEKYNKVRSELNGT
+996 SSKYDVVRKELNGT

-1017 TDKKSFAE
+1017 TDAKSIAE
-1025 LSRKYPGRKIKVF
+1025 LSKKYPGRKIQVM
-1038 NASSSK
+1038 NATSSK
-1044 AEQLASGK
+1044 ADMLASGK

-1069 VVHYLPQEEVMEIY
+1069 VTHYLPHEEVVEVY
-1083 NRNFYETTRN
+1083 NRNFYETTRR
-1093 FVSKNKVVAE
+1093 FTSKSNVIAD
-1103 SSTSA
+1103 SSA
-1108 SEVYNRYAKAKDQRV
+1108 SSAEVYGRYAKGKDQTV
-1123 LQDVLNDP
+1123 IQDVLHDN
-1131 ESFGTDWSKMAD
+1131 ESFGVDWEKLAD

-1165 HDRFSSAERLLQQAE
+1165 YDRFQSAEKLLQEAETITNEAERLLVQSK
-1180 QTADEAERLIL
+1180 
-1191 QGEAVDE
+1191 AVNE
-1198 FMEGLR
+1198 YMEGLR

-1242 LMFKPGSTVSID
+1242 DMFKAGSTVSID
-1254 EMMRAFKGLNYSFGQ
+1254 QIQRAFRSMNYSFYQ

-1276 CMKRIASQKGWEI
+1276 CMKRITTAKSWEI
-1289 AR
+1289 AK

>member
-1 MTQIRRYFKTLLTAL
+1 MNQIRRYLKTLLTAL
-16 VLLMPLVTWASGDSK
+16 ALLMPLALYSQKVLLDT
-31 KAVVDMDFKLTE
+31 DFKLT
-43 FSVKDYGGWGHFSGK
+43 DYNVRAGEGVWEGNFSGK
-58 GHVWATND
+58 GHLLVKEN

-71 IPAQTVRRT
+71 IPAQKVSRKDKEETNLLE
-80 RDDDT
+80 
-85 EYSAKLPALTI
+85 EYSAEWPALTI
-96 KGKCKVERE
+96 KGKCKIKRDNNDIEVHL
-105 DYGGSPFFSI
+105 DGGDV
-115 KPVGNVTVSPTNL
+115 KTNGQVTVSPTSIRL
-128 HVDVTQVYYR
+128 V
-138 GLDSNGN
+138 GNGKYESGQPSWN
-145 KEYLRSTSSYDY
+145 TYQLVERQAWRTIE
-157 VLPASSEPN
+157 LPAVQEAQSN
-166 SESVG
+166 SM
-171 IVRFYIT
+171 
-178 AGFANNGRVHI
+178 GFVHFSIKDGFVYKGSLDI
-189 GLKWDKLKHKPFE
+189 GLKWDKMTMKPFE
-202 GDTFE
+202 GETLN
-207 DLHNPKAKE
+207 DLDNPAPKE
-216 YTWDTYGSPVYQA
+216 YKWKEIDS
-229 DKYLDIWGEIEEV
+229 YLEIFGEIEDVQVGEDGMV
-242 KVSEGDIT
+242 

-255 DTDAPDEKGP
+255 DTDAPDDEGP
-265 WGTAIPI
+265 WGTLIPI
-272 AVGAGIIGYLTHLIN
+272 GVSAGIIGYLTYLAN
-287 KLRKRRKANAK
+287 KYRRRRKAAK
-298 DQQDEDNSDDNDD
+298 DEEPDDDPDDD
-311 EDDDDDEEPDQLEMR
+311 EDDEEDDPDQLEMR
-326 FYKDFDGTLITGD
+326 FYKNFDGTLITGD
-339 AAQRVS
+339 AGRRVS

-351 PAKGGEW
+351 PAKGPEW

-364 RQIEITSADNY
+364 RQIEITSNDNY
-375 LDVEDDGMVNGWR
+375 LVVDDDGMVNGWR

-462 TAYITDSEGNEGDY
+462 TAYITDSEGNKGDY

-481 WDAQKK
+481 WDDQKK

-499 PAKDEGIHGQYL
+499 PAKDEGIPGQYL
-511 SYTLHVEA
+511 TYTLHVEA
-519 KNDRGTHLEGT
+519 KNDRGTKLEGT

-562 RTRPELRIKAGS
+562 RTRPELRIRAG
-574 KQYMSHE
+574 KRQYMSQE

-599 KVSPI
+599 KISPI
-604 PMRKDGFT
+604 PLRKDGFT

-665 KVEYQGPNDREP
+665 KVEYQGPNNPEP

-775 DEELPPELGITDEL
+775 DEELPPELGIKDEL
-789 EWWFT
+789 EWWFE
-794 AFKQVEKDIGFI
+794 AIKQVEKDIGFI

-811 GIGTWGISEL
+811 GVGSWGLSEL
-821 IFTPV
+821 IFMPV
-826 DFAEEIREYVWDK
+826 DFAEEIREYVYDK
-839 NGDSTLKMFWIGVK
+839 NGDSMLKMFWIGIK
-853 NAAFMALAVKGTAS
+853 NGAFMVLGATGAAS
-867 TLSAKNV
+867 TIKAKNL
-874 TRQGMREALQNA
+874 TRQGMREAIQNA
-886 RKGFEKP
+886 KKGFEKP

-900 LFRESAEKSLEATRR
+900 LLRESAEKSLEATRR

-921 MRLTAAKTTPPLPGE
+921 MRLNAAKNAPRLPGDLN
-936 RSLDKAMKMKRA
+936 LDKAMATGRA
-948 KAADRVERLRTAI
+948 NAAEKVKNLRAAI
-961 DMAEQNPDWT
+961 EMAEQNGEWT
-971 NISLR
+971 NVALKNR
-976 NQLIL
+976 LIL

-996 GEKYNKVRSELNGT
+996 SSKYDVVRKELNGT
-1010 LKNIYEI
+1010 LKSIYEI
-1017 TDKKSFAE
+1017 TDAKSIAE
-1025 LSRKYPGRKIKVF
+1025 LSKKYPGRKIRVM
-1038 NASSSK
+1038 NATSSK
-1044 AEQLASGK
+1044 ADMLASGK

-1062 YFVDENN
+1062 YFVDEKN
-1069 VVHYLPQEEVMEIY
+1069 VTHYLPHEEVVEVY
-1083 NRNFYETTRN
+1083 NRNFYETTRR
-1093 FVSKNKVVAE
+1093 FTSKSNVIAD
-1103 SSTSA
+1103 SSA
-1108 SEVYNRYAKAKDQRV
+1108 SSAEVYGRYAKGKDQTV
-1123 LQDVLNDP
+1123 IQDVLHDN
-1131 ESFGTDWSKMAD
+1131 ESFGVDWEKLAD

-1165 HDRFSSAERLLQQAE
+1165 YDRFQSAEKLLQEAETITNEAERLLVQSK
-1180 QTADEAERLIL
+1180 
-1191 QGEAVDE
+1191 AVNE
-1198 FMEGLR
+1198 YMEGLR

-1242 LMFKPGSTVSID
+1242 DMFKAGSTVSID
-1254 EMMRAFKGLNYSFGQ
+1254 QIQRAFRSMNYSFYQ

-1276 CMKRIASQKGWEI
+1276 CMKRITTAKSWEI
-1289 AR
+1289 AK

>member
-1 MTQIRRYFKTLLTAL
+1 MNQIRRYLKTLLTAL
-16 VLLMPLVTWASGDSK
+16 ALLMPLALYSQKVLLDT
-31 KAVVDMDFKLTE
+31 DFKLT
-43 FSVKDYGGWGHFSGK
+43 DYNVRAGEGVWEGNFSGK
-58 GHVWATND
+58 GHLLVKEN

-71 IPAQTVRRT
+71 IPAQKVSRKDKEETNLLE
-80 RDDDT
+80 
-85 EYSAKLPALTI
+85 EYSAEWPALTI
-96 KGKCKVERE
+96 KGKCKIKRDNNDIEVHL
-105 DYGGSPFFSI
+105 DGGDV
-115 KPVGNVTVSPTNL
+115 KTNGQVTVSPTSIRL
-128 HVDVTQVYYR
+128 V
-138 GLDSNGN
+138 GNGKYESGQPSWN
-145 KEYLRSTSSYDY
+145 TYQLVERQAWRTIE
-157 VLPASSEPN
+157 LPAVQEAQSN
-166 SESVG
+166 SM
-171 IVRFYIT
+171 
-178 AGFANNGRVHI
+178 GFVHFSIKDGFVYKGSLDI
-189 GLKWDKLKHKPFE
+189 GLKWDKMTMKPFE
-202 GDTFE
+202 GETLN
-207 DLHNPKAKE
+207 DLDNPAPKE
-216 YTWDTYGSPVYQA
+216 YKWKEIDS
-229 DKYLDIWGEIEEV
+229 YLEIFGEIEDVQVGEDGMV
-242 KVSEGDIT
+242 

-255 DTDAPDEKGP
+255 DTDAPDEEGP
-265 WGTAIPI
+265 WGTLIPI
-272 AVGAGIIGYLTHLIN
+272 GVSSGIIGYLTYLAN
-287 KLRKRRKANAK
+287 KYRRRRKAAK
-298 DQQDEDNSDDNDD
+298 DEDPEDSDEGD
-311 EDDDDDEEPDQLEMR
+311 EDDDEEDDPDQLEMR
-326 FYKDFDGTLITGD
+326 FYKNFDGTLITGD
-339 AAQRVS
+339 AGRRVS

-351 PAKGGEW
+351 PAKGPEW

-364 RQIEITSADNY
+364 RQIEITSNDNY
-375 LDVEDDGMVNGWR
+375 LVVDDDGMVNGWR

-499 PAKDEGIHGQYL
+499 PAKDEGIPGQYL
-511 SYTLHVEA
+511 TYTLHVEA

-562 RTRPELRIKAGS
+562 RTRPELRIRAG
-574 KQYMSHE
+574 KRQYMSQE

-599 KVSPI
+599 KISPI
-604 PMRKDGFT
+604 PLRKDGFT

-775 DEELPPELGITDEL
+775 DEELPPELGIKDEL
-789 EWWFT
+789 EWWFE
-794 AFKQVEKDIGFI
+794 AIKQVEKDIGFI

-811 GIGTWGISEL
+811 GVGSWGLSEL
-821 IFTPV
+821 IFMPV
-826 DFAEEIREYVWDK
+826 DFAEEIREYVYDK
-839 NGDSTLKMFWIGVK
+839 NGDSMLKMFWIGIK
-853 NAAFMALAVKGTAS
+853 NGAFMVLGATGAAS
-867 TLSAKNV
+867 TIKAKNL
-874 TRQGMREALQNA
+874 TRQGMREAIQNA
-886 RKGFEKP
+886 KKGFEKP

-921 MRLTAAKTTPPLPGE
+921 MRLNAAKNAPRLPGDLN
-936 RSLDKAMKMKRA
+936 LDKAMATGRA
-948 KAADRVERLRTAI
+948 NAAEKVKNLRAAI
-961 DMAEQNPDWT
+961 EMAEQNGEWT
-971 NISLR
+971 NVALKNR
-976 NQLIL
+976 LIL

-996 GEKYNKVRSELNGT
+996 SSKYDVVRKELNGT
-1010 LKNIYEI
+1010 LKSIYEI
-1017 TDKKSFAE
+1017 TDAKSIAE
-1025 LSRKYPGRKIKVF
+1025 LSKKYPGRKIRVM
-1038 NASSSK
+1038 NATSSK

-1069 VVHYLPQEEVMEIY
+1069 VTHYLPHEEVVEVY
-1083 NRNFYETTRN
+1083 NRNFYETTRR
-1093 FVSKNKVVAE
+1093 FTSKSNVIAD
-1103 SSTSA
+1103 SSA
-1108 SEVYNRYAKAKDQRV
+1108 SSAEVYGRYAKGKDQTV
-1123 LQDVLNDP
+1123 IQDVLHDN
-1131 ESFGTDWSKMAD
+1131 ESFGVDWEKLAD

-1165 HDRFSSAERLLQQAE
+1165 YDRFQSAEKLLQEAETITNEAERLLVQSK
-1180 QTADEAERLIL
+1180 
-1191 QGEAVDE
+1191 AVNE
-1198 FMEGLR
+1198 YMEGLR

-1242 LMFKPGSTVSID
+1242 DMFKAGSTVSID
-1254 EMMRAFKGLNYSFGQ
+1254 QIQRAFRSMNYSFYQ

-1276 CMKRIASQKGWEI
+1276 CMKRITTAKSWEI
-1289 AR
+1289 AK

>member
-1 MTQIRRYFKTLLTAL
+1 MTQFRRYLKTLLTVLAL
-16 VLLMPLVTWASGDSK
+16 LVPLASWASGDSE
-31 KAVVDMDFKLTE
+31 KALLDTDFGRDTTLNKYSLE
-43 FSVKDYGGWGHFSGK
+43 VLK
-58 GHVWATND
+58 GHIRVTKD
-66 EFIIT
+66 EFTIT
-71 IPAQTVRRT
+71 IPAQTYIS
-80 RDDDT
+80 
-85 EYSAKLPALTI
+85 EYTYKDSPNKQEVSHPALTI
-96 KGKCKVERE
+96 KGDCEWERE
-105 DYGGSPFFSI
+105 ENGWVYVYPKGKI
-115 KPVGNVTVSPTNL
+115 TVSPQTITI
-128 HVDVTQVYYR
+128 VEKWDEYSKSFERDQYDGEWVYIKTYTWKDQYTFTQNQEPHIIATKPKSLVSYMDHG
-138 GLDSNGN
+138 GL
-145 KEYLRSTSSYDY
+145 
-157 VLPASSEPN
+157 ASKGSIEI
-166 SESVG
+166 E
-171 IVRFYIT
+171 
-178 AGFANNGRVHI
+178 
-189 GLKWDKLKHKPFE
+189 LKWDQFTTTKRQVYNGSE
-202 GDTFE
+202 
-207 DLHNPKAKE
+207 AE
-216 YTWDTYGSPVYQA
+216 YTTY
-229 DKYLDIWGEIEEV
+229 KWGDMGYAAHYIIKGVFEEV
-242 KVSEGDIT
+242 QVGEDGMV

-255 DTDAPDEKGP
+255 DTDAPDEEGP
-265 WGTAIPI
+265 WGTLIPI
-272 AVGAGIIGYLTHLIN
+272 GVSSGIIGYLTYLAN
-287 KLRKRRKANAK
+287 KYRRRRKAAK
-298 DQQDEDNSDDNDD
+298 DEDPEDSDEGD
-311 EDDDDDEEPDQLEMR
+311 EDDDEEDDPDQLEMR
-326 FYKDFDGTLITGD
+326 FYKNFDGTLITGD
-339 AAQRVS
+339 AGRRVS

-351 PAKGGEW
+351 PAKGPEW

-364 RQIEITSADNY
+364 RQIEITSNDNY
-375 LDVEDDGMVNGWR
+375 LVVDDDGMVNGWR
-388 SCFVSAPQDDN
+388 SCFVSAPEDPD
-399 PPEEGVVKFRLS
+399 PPKEGVVRFRLS

-425 EKGEIQ
+425 EKGEVQ
-431 FGQENLTIPAQ
+431 FDQENLTIPAGCKTAI
-442 YESVLE
+442 E
-448 LPFLVPGFEGENGV
+448 LPFAVPGFEGESGV
-462 TAYITDSEGNEGDY
+462 SAFISGSDGSTKDY
-476 GVDVY
+476 SVEVK
-481 WDAQKK
+481 WDERKG
-487 HHFARILDNVKD
+487 HYFAIIQDLL
-499 PAKDEGIHGQYL
+499 PEPQKDECIPGKFIE
-511 SYTLHVEA
+511 YTLHIVAEHE
-519 KNDRGTHLEGT
+519 RGTKIEGT
-530 LPVLRFYMGLAV
+530 LPVLRFFMGLAL

-548 EIGCYITEYDPMKH
+548 EVGCYITEYDPMKH
-562 RTRPELRIKAGS
+562 RTREELRMKAGG
-574 KQYMSHE
+574 KVYMTQE
-581 NQAIL
+581 NQVIL

-592 ISRNTLL
+592 FKDNTLL
-599 KVSPI
+599 KVAPV
-604 PMRKDGFT
+604 PVEKDGFV
-612 VKAKDE
+612 VKAKDGT
-618 SKQEFVDKLGL
+618 KQDLVDKLGL
-629 QMEALTDRCDE
+629 QLEPLADRCDD
-640 GRLCLIRSLKGV
+640 GRLGLIRCRKGV

-658 IDAECII
+658 IDAECTI
-665 KVEYQGPNDREP
+665 KVKYQGPNNDSPQDYE
-677 KIYTCTH
+677 CTH
-684 AIRLASQPRREVQ
+684 TMRLASQPRREEK
-697 DMNSAEAFMKEDQ
+697 DMADSEALRKKDQ
-710 HTYDRLMHIIESV
+710 HIFDRLMHIVENIT
-723 VQTGQLNRM
+723 QTGQLNRM

-742 IEGYDAAY
+742 LEGYDPAY
-750 GYDKRNVN
+750 GYDARNVK
-758 RIRSTYARLV
+758 RIESTYARLV
-768 MGDIGGV
+768 MGEIGGV

-789 EWWFT
+789 EWWFA

-811 GIGTWGISEL
+811 AVGSWGISEL
-821 IFTPV
+821 IFMPV

-839 NGDSTLKMFWIGVK
+839 NGDSSLKMFWIGVK

-867 TLSAKNV
+867 TLTAKNV

-996 GEKYNKVRSELNGT
+996 SEKYNKVRKELNGT
-1010 LKNIYEI
+1010 LKSIYEI

-1025 LSRKYPGRKIKVF
+1025 LSRKYPGREIKVF

-1108 SEVYNRYAKAKDQRV
+1108 SDVYNKYAKAKDQRV

-1131 ESFGTDWSKMAD
+1131 ESFGTDWEKMAD

-1180 QTADEAERLIL
+1180 QTADDAERLLL

-1198 FMEGLR
+1198 YMEGLR

-1242 LMFKPGSTVSID
+1242 AMFKPGSTVSID
-1254 EMMRAFKGLNYSFGQ
+1254 EIQRAFKGLNYSFWQ

-1276 CMKRIASQKGWEI
+1276 CMKRITSQKSWEI

>member
-1 MTQIRRYFKTLLTAL
+1 MNQIRRYLKTLLTAL
-16 VLLMPLVTWASGDSK
+16 ALLMPLALYSQKVLLDT
-31 KAVVDMDFKLTE
+31 DFKLT
-43 FSVKDYGGWGHFSGK
+43 DYNVRAGEGVWEGNFSGK
-58 GHVWATND
+58 GHLLVKEN

-71 IPAQTVRRT
+71 IPAQKVSRKDKEETNLLE
-80 RDDDT
+80 
-85 EYSAKLPALTI
+85 EYSAEWPALTI
-96 KGKCKVERE
+96 KGKCKIKRDNNDIEVHL
-105 DYGGSPFFSI
+105 DGGDV
-115 KPVGNVTVSPTNL
+115 KTNGQVTVSPTSIRL
-128 HVDVTQVYYR
+128 V
-138 GLDSNGN
+138 GNGKYESGQPSWN
-145 KEYLRSTSSYDY
+145 TYQLVERQAWRTIE
-157 VLPASSEPN
+157 LPAVQEAQSN
-166 SESVG
+166 SM
-171 IVRFYIT
+171 
-178 AGFANNGRVHI
+178 GFVHFSIKDGFVYKGSLDI
-189 GLKWDKLKHKPFE
+189 GLKWDKMTMKPFE
-202 GDTFE
+202 GETLN
-207 DLHNPKAKE
+207 DLDNPAPKE
-216 YTWDTYGSPVYQA
+216 YKWKEIDS
-229 DKYLDIWGEIEEV
+229 YLEIFGEIEDVQVGEDGMV
-242 KVSEGDIT
+242 

-255 DTDAPDEKGP
+255 DTDAPDDEGP
-265 WGTAIPI
+265 WGTLIPI
-272 AVGAGIIGYLTHLIN
+272 GVSAGIIGYLTYLAN
-287 KLRKRRKANAK
+287 KYRRRRKAAK
-298 DQQDEDNSDDNDD
+298 DEEPDDDPDDD
-311 EDDDDDEEPDQLEMR
+311 EDDEED
-326 FYKDFDGTLITGD
+326 
-339 AAQRVS
+339 
-345 ACIVRH
+345 
-351 PAKGGEW
+351 KGPEW

-364 RQIEITSADNY
+364 RQIEITSNDNY
-375 LDVEDDGMVNGWR
+375 LVVDDDGMVNGWR

-431 FGQENLTIPAQ
+431 FGQENLTIPAR

-487 HHFARILDNVKD
+487 HHFAHIRDNVKD
-499 PAKDEGIHGQYL
+499 PAKDEGIPGQYL
-511 SYTLHVEA
+511 TYTLHVEA

-562 RTRPELRIKAGS
+562 RTRPELRIRAG
-574 KQYMSHE
+574 KRQYMSQE

-775 DEELPPELGITDEL
+775 DEELPPELGIKDEL
-789 EWWFT
+789 EWWFE
-794 AFKQVEKDIGFI
+794 AIKQVEKDIGFI

-811 GIGTWGISEL
+811 GVGSWGLSEL
-821 IFTPV
+821 IFMPV
-826 DFAEEIREYVWDK
+826 DFAEEIREYVYDK
-839 NGDSTLKMFWIGVK
+839 NGDSMLKMFWIGIK
-853 NAAFMALAVKGTAS
+853 NGAFMVLGATGAAS
-867 TLSAKNV
+867 TIKAKNL
-874 TRQGMREALQNA
+874 TRQGMREAIQNA
-886 RKGFEKP
+886 KKGFEKP

-921 MRLTAAKTTPPLPGE
+921 MRLNAAKNAPRLPGDLN
-936 RSLDKAMKMKRA
+936 LDKAMATGRA
-948 KAADRVERLRTAI
+948 NAAEKVKNLRAAI
-961 DMAEQNPDWT
+961 EMAEQNGEWT
-971 NISLR
+971 NIALKNR
-976 NQLIL
+976 LIL

-996 GEKYNKVRSELNGT
+996 SSKYDVVRKELNGT
-1010 LKNIYEI
+1010 LKSIYEI
-1017 TDKKSFAE
+1017 TDAKSIAE
-1025 LSRKYPGRKIKVF
+1025 LSKKYPGRKIRVM
-1038 NASSSK
+1038 NATSSK

-1069 VVHYLPQEEVMEIY
+1069 VTHYLPHEEVVEVY
-1083 NRNFYETTRN
+1083 NRNFYETTRR
-1093 FVSKNKVVAE
+1093 FTSKSNVIAD
-1103 SSTSA
+1103 SSA
-1108 SEVYNRYAKAKDQRV
+1108 SSAEVYGRYAKGKDQTV
-1123 LQDVLNDP
+1123 IQDVLHDN
-1131 ESFGTDWSKMAD
+1131 ESFGVDWEKLAD

-1165 HDRFSSAERLLQQAE
+1165 YDRFQSAEKLLQEAETITNEAERLLVQSK
-1180 QTADEAERLIL
+1180 
-1191 QGEAVDE
+1191 AVNE
-1198 FMEGLR
+1198 YMEGLR

-1242 LMFKPGSTVSID
+1242 DMFKAGSTVSID
-1254 EMMRAFKGLNYSFGQ
+1254 QIQRAFRSMNYSFYQ

-1276 CMKRIASQKGWEI
+1276 CMKRITTAKSWEI
-1289 AR
+1289 AK